1 MKSRKL
7 RLSIFLFAISLFAIL
22 FIPHSVEASTPL
34 NPNWYIGINEYRSNT
49 TPENMGYSIK
59 KPNNHLTI
67 DQGYKIWEI
76 VKYNSNNESDT
87 NYSTALTLYCVKAG
101 VGFRELS
108 TDTSTGTS
116 KPAIKRATYTTS
128 YNLVKD
134 KAELLSLKD
143 RNSTLYSLVSTDNY
157 YGILALA
164 DLMYIPEESTAQE
177 KTDLINAALKAN
189 NVNAANYNTALTD
202 EDVDAVQQAAL
213 WYFTNYDGGDSYTNV
228 FNQLGKKTWLFYKTT
243 SMSEYTSLQDYNPIV
258 DGNKSEA
265 GLDRDEQ
272 ACYLYDYLINT
283 AKANISKYKDGTITS
298 KSKITLYTDP
308 NVEDHQPII
317 SIEKEKPFDLALR
330 KYITKVTTKG
340 GTTTDLSNST
350 STTRVPS
357 INTSTIDTE
366 FTATYKH
373 RKDPVTV
380 KTGDVVTYN
389 ISVYN
394 EGSKAGRA
402 TKIVDQLPTGLV
414 FTSLSDSAKNIYDAT
429 WDATTNSV
437 TFTRKSSNTDNLAAY
452 TNGNLKSETI
462 EFTCTVTKKASNTNK
477 EILTNVAWISEEY
490 NSVDNLTITKT
501 VGDDRD
507 SEPDTKPS
515 VNKDNMSDYKGNTSN
530 KNELGDSNYFY
541 KGEQDDDDFEKLVL
555 QPNEFDLKLI
565 KRISEVNNVKVPERI
580 KSVDTSKLNTVGSDG
595 KLITTATYKMDK
607 NPVAVKKGDIIK
619 YGIRV
624 YNEGAT
630 DGYASEISED
640 VPEGLEFVWSE
651 KLEDE
656 LDKDTTLSQT
666 EKDAILYNQLIWTPK
681 TINKDTNKIEVV
693 TTNYLAK
700 GEGAEKA
707 GTGTNLIKAFDSA
720 TQTLDY
726 KDVYVYMKVV
736 SDNIGGTTIRNEAAI
751 TKDSDS
757 DGNDI
762 TDRDSTPEDW
772 KKEDDNK
779 YYDDDKK
786 WPSYKEDD
794 EDYDNVILQ
803 NFDLALRK
811 FIIAVSPDVEI
822 SNSEYLKDSNGNY
835 TRAPQ
840 VDTSKLN
847 TIGTDGKLVTTATY
861 NHPKTP
867 VEVSSS
873 DIVVYMLRVYN
884 EGEIDGYATE
894 IKDHLPPTLEFV
906 NSEFNTKYN
915 WKVSEDGRTVS
926 TDYLKDSKVEKYR
939 KDANG
944 KIVLNYVEIP
954 IMCKVK
960 NTVNADEIITN
971 IADITKFTDGDKNTI
986 KDRDSEE
993 DNVNLP
999 EDSKLPSY
1007 KDDEK
1012 GNYVPGQQDD
1022 DDFEKVKVKPF
1033 DLALRK
1039 FIIAVSSDTEI
1050 SDNEYLKDS
1059 KGNYTRAPQV
1069 DTSKLNTTG
1078 TDGKLITTAT
1088 YNHPKTPVEVNK
1100 NDVVVYMLR
1109 VYNEGEVDGYATEI
1123 KDHLPS
1129 TLEFVDGEFNTKYNW
1144 KVSEDGRTVST
1155 DYLKDSKVEKYKKD
1169 ANGKI
1174 VLNYVEVPIMCK
1186 LKDTA
1191 KVNEVITNIADIT
1204 KFTDG
1209 NKNTIKDRD
1218 SEEDN
1223 VNLPEDNQLPSYKD
1237 DETGD
1242 YVPGQQDDDDFE
1254 KVVIKPFDLA
1264 LRKFITKVNN
1274 TDVNTRIP
1282 QVKYDAENNKITYEH
1297 TKDPV
1302 DVVTSDI
1309 VTYTIRVFNEGM
1321 KDGYAAEV
1329 SDDMPAGLEFL
1340 PDNETNKDYRWVMYD
1355 KDGNK
1360 TDDVSKAVKIRTDYL
1375 SKEQGEAKMKED
1387 SSLKENPYLLKAFD
1401 GSKEISDENPDY
1413 LDVKV
1418 AFKVVE
1424 PNTSDKIIVNSAQ
1437 ISKDTD
1443 KDGKDIDDIDS
1454 IPDEWND
1461 GEDDQDREYIKLNY
1475 FDLALRKWVT
1485 QAIVIENGKETVTQ
1499 TGHTPE
1505 QDPEPI
1511 VKVELNRKKLSKVTV
1526 KFRYSIRVTNEG
1538 DIAGYAKEVKDY
1550 VPAGLK
1556 FVAADNPGWTDL
1568 GNNVITTNLL
1578 ADKLL
1583 QPGES
1588 ADVQVLLTWING
1600 QNNMGLKTNVA
1611 EISKDYNDR
1620 GVPDRDSTPDN
1631 KKDGEDD
1638 IDDAPVML
1646 SVSTGK
1652 VKTYFALGFT
1662 VLVMLAGG
1670 IVLIKKFV
1678 L

>member
-1 MKSRKL
+1 MKSKKL
-7 RLSIFLFAISLFAIL
+7 KLSILLFAISIFAIL
-22 FIPHSVEASTPL
+22 FMPHSVEASTKL

-49 TPENMGYSIK
+49 TPANMGYSIK

-87 NYSTALTLYCVKAG
+87 NYSTDLTLYCVKAG

-108 TDTSTGTS
+108 TDQTTGSS
-116 KPAIKRATYTTS
+116 KPAIKRATYTTA
-128 YNLVKD
+128 YNLLRD

-143 RNSTLYSLVSTDNY
+143 TNKTLYSLVSTDNY

-164 DLMYIPEESTAQE
+164 DLMYIPEKSTAQE
-177 KTDLINAALKAN
+177 KTELINAALKAN
-189 NVNAANYNTALTD
+189 NINPANYNTSLTD

-243 SMSEYTSLQDYNPIV
+243 TMSEYTSLQDYNPIV
-258 DGNKSEA
+258 DGNQTEA

-272 ACYLYDYLINT
+272 ATYLYDYLVNT
-283 AKANISKYKDGTITS
+283 AKANIAKYKDGTITP
-298 KSKITLYTDP
+298 KSKVTLYTDTT
-308 NVEDHQPII
+308 VEDHQPVI
-317 SIEKEKPFDLALR
+317 SIEKETPFDMALR
-330 KYITKVTTKG
+330 KYITKVTTKEG
-340 GTTTDLSNST
+340 KTTDLSSST
-350 STTRVPS
+350 STTRNPS
-357 INTSTIDTE
+357 IDTATIDTE
-366 FTATYKH
+366 YTATYKH

-380 KTGDVVTYN
+380 KTGDIVTYN

-394 EGSKAGRA
+394 EGTKAGRV
-402 TKIVDQLPTGLV
+402 TKIVDQLPTGLK
-414 FTSLSDSAKNIYDAT
+414 FSSLSESAKNIYDAT
-429 WDATTNSV
+429 WDATTNKV
-437 TFTRKSSNTDNLAAY
+437 TFVRKSTNTENLAAY

-462 EFTCTVTKKASNTNK
+462 EFTCEVTKKASTTDK
-477 EILTNVAWISEEY
+477 EVLTNVAWIAEEY
-490 NSVDNLTITKT
+490 NAVDNLTITKT
-501 VGDDRD
+501 KGDDRD
-507 SEPDTKPS
+507 SEPETKPN
-515 VNKDNMSDYKGNTSN
+515 VNKDNMSNYKGNTSN

-555 QPNEFDLKLI
+555 LPNEFDLKLI
-565 KRISEVNNVKVPERI
+565 KRITEVNDVKVPERI
-580 KSVDTSKLNTVGSDG
+580 QSVDTSKLNTVGADG
-595 KLITTATYKMDK
+595 KKITTATYKMDK
-607 NPVAVKKGDIIK
+607 NPVSVKKGDIVK
-619 YGIRV
+619 YEIRV
-624 YNEGAT
+624 YNEGAM

-640 VPEGLEFVWSE
+640 VPEGLEFIWSE

-656 LDKDTTLSQT
+656 LNKDTTLTKS

-681 TINKDTNKIEVV
+681 TINKDTKKIEVI

-700 GEGAEKA
+700 GEGVEKS
-707 GTGTNLIKAFDSA
+707 GTGTNLIKAFDSEK
-720 TQTLDY
+720 QTLNY
-726 KDVYVYMKVV
+726 KEVYVYMKVI
-736 SDNIGGTTIRNEAAI
+736 SDNVGGSIIRNEAAI

-757 DGNDI
+757 DGNDV
-762 TDRDSTPEDW
+762 TDRDSTPEEW
-772 KKEDDNK
+772 KKENDDK
-779 YYDDDKK
+779 YYDDNKK

-794 EDYDNVILQ
+794 EDYDNIILQ
-803 NFDLALRK
+803 SFDLALRK
-811 FIIAVSPDVEI
+811 FIIAVSPDAEI
-822 SNSEYLKDSNGNY
+822 SE
-835 TRAPQ
+835 
-840 VDTSKLN
+840 
-847 TIGTDGKLVTTATY
+847 
-861 NHPKTP
+861 
-867 VEVSSS
+867 
-873 DIVVYMLRVYN
+873 
-884 EGEIDGYATE
+884 
-894 IKDHLPPTLEFV
+894 
-906 NSEFNTKYN
+906 
-915 WKVSEDGRTVS
+915 
-926 TDYLKDSKVEKYR
+926 
-939 KDANG
+939 
-944 KIVLNYVEIP
+944 
-954 IMCKVK
+954 
-960 NTVNADEIITN
+960 
-971 IADITKFTDGDKNTI
+971 
-986 KDRDSEE
+986 
-993 DNVNLP
+993 
-999 EDSKLPSY
+999 
-1007 KDDEK
+1007 
-1012 GNYVPGQQDD
+1012 
-1022 DDFEKVKVKPF
+1022 
-1033 DLALRK
+1033 
-1039 FIIAVSSDTEI
+1039 
-1050 SDNEYLKDS
+1050 NEYLKD
-1059 KGNYTRAPQV
+1059 KNGNYTRAPQV

-1078 TDGKLITTAT
+1078 TDGKIITTAT
-1088 YNHPKTPVEVNK
+1088 YNHPKDPVEVNK
-1100 NDVVVYMLR
+1100 DDIVVYMLR
-1109 VYNEGEVDGYATEI
+1109 VYNEGDIDGYATEI
-1123 KDHLPS
+1123 KDHLPP
-1129 TLEFVDGEFNTKYNW
+1129 TLEFVEGEFNDKYNW
-1144 KVSEDGRTVST
+1144 KVSKDGRTVTT
-1155 DYLKDSKVEKYKKD
+1155 DYLKESKIEKAKKD
-1169 ANGKI
+1169 TNGKI
-1174 VLNYVEVPIMCK
+1174 VLSYVEVPIMCK

-1209 NKNTIKDRD
+1209 DKNTIRDRD

-1223 VNLPEDNQLPSYKD
+1223 VKLPEDNQLPSYKD
-1237 DETGD
+1237 EETGD

-1254 KVVIKPFDLA
+1254 KVIIKPFDLA

-1274 TDVNTRIP
+1274 TEVNTRIP
-1282 QVKYDAENNKITYEH
+1282 QVKYDSENNKITYEH

-1302 DVVTSDI
+1302 DVVTNDI

-1321 KDGYAAEV
+1321 KDGYAAEI

-1340 PDNETNKDYRWVMYD
+1340 PDNETNKEYRWVMYD

-1360 TDDVSKAVKIRTDYL
+1360 TEDVSKAVKIRTDYL

-1387 SSLKENPYLLKAFD
+1387 TSLTENPYLLKAFD
-1401 GSKEISDENPDY
+1401 GSKEISEENPDNA
-1413 LDVKV
+1413 DVKV

-1443 KDGKDIDDIDS
+1443 KNGKDIDDIDS
-1454 IPDEWND
+1454 TPDKWNE

-1511 VKVELNRKKLSKVTV
+1511 VKVDLNRKKLNKVTV
-1526 KFRYSIRVTNEG
+1526 KFRYSIRITNEG
-1538 DIAGYAKEVKDY
+1538 DIAGYAKEIKDY
-1550 VPAGLK
+1550 IPAGLK

-1568 GNNVITTNLL
+1568 GNNIITTNLL

-1600 QNNMGLKTNVA
+1600 QNNMGLKTNIA

-1646 SVSTGK
+1646 SIATGK

-1662 VLVMLAGG
+1662 VLIMLAGG

>member
-7 RLSIFLFAISLFAIL
+7 RLTILLFAISLFAIL

-189 NVNAANYNTALTD
+189 NVNPLNYNTALTD

-258 DGNKSEA
+258 NGNKSEA

-340 GTTTDLSNST
+340 GATTDLSNST

-515 VNKDNMSDYKGNTSN
+515 VNKDNMSNYKGNTSN

-762 TDRDSTPEDW
+762 IDRDSTPEDW
-772 KKEDDNK
+772 KKEDDDK

-822 SNSEYLKDSNGNY
+822 SDS
-835 TRAPQ
+835 
-840 VDTSKLN
+840 
-847 TIGTDGKLVTTATY
+847 
-861 NHPKTP
+861 
-867 VEVSSS
+867 
-873 DIVVYMLRVYN
+873 
-884 EGEIDGYATE
+884 
-894 IKDHLPPTLEFV
+894 
-906 NSEFNTKYN
+906 
-915 WKVSEDGRTVS
+915 
-926 TDYLKDSKVEKYR
+926 
-939 KDANG
+939 
-944 KIVLNYVEIP
+944 
-954 IMCKVK
+954 
-960 NTVNADEIITN
+960 
-971 IADITKFTDGDKNTI
+971 
-986 KDRDSEE
+986 
-993 DNVNLP
+993 
-999 EDSKLPSY
+999 
-1007 KDDEK
+1007 
-1012 GNYVPGQQDD
+1012 
-1022 DDFEKVKVKPF
+1022 
-1033 DLALRK
+1033 
-1039 FIIAVSSDTEI
+1039 
-1050 SDNEYLKDS
+1050 EYLKDS
-1059 KGNYTRAPQV
+1059 KGNYTRVPQV

-1123 KDHLPS
+1123 KDHLPP

-1223 VNLPEDNQLPSYKD
+1223 VNLPEDSQLPSYKD

-1274 TDVNTRIP
+1274 TGVTTRIP

-1302 DVVTSDI
+1302 DVVTSDV

-1321 KDGYAAEV
+1321 KDGYAEEV

-1340 PDNETNKDYRWVMYD
+1340 PDNETNKEYRWVMYD
-1355 KDGNK
+1355 KDGNT

-1511 VKVELNRKKLSKVTV
+1511 VKVELNRKKLNKVTV

-1550 VPAGLK
+1550 VPSGLK

-1631 KKDGEDD
+1631 KKEGEDD

>member
-1 MKSRKL
+1 MKSKNL
-7 RLSIFLFAISLFAIL
+7 KLSIVLFAISLFAI
-22 FIPHSVEASTPL
+22 FCIPNFSKASTQL

-49 TPENMGYSIK
+49 TPANMGYSIK

-87 NYSTALTLYCVKAG
+87 NYSTNLTLYCVKAG

-108 TDTSTGTS
+108 TDTTTGES

-128 YNLVKD
+128 YNLIKD
-134 KAELLSLKD
+134 KAELEGLKD
-143 RNSTLYSLVSTDNY
+143 RNKTLYSLVSTDNY
-157 YGILALA
+157 YGIIALA
-164 DLMYIPEESTAQE
+164 DLMYIPESSSAQE
-177 KTDLINAALKAN
+177 KTELVNAALKAN
-189 NVNAANYNTALTD
+189 NIDPQNYNTSLTD
-202 EDVDAVQQAAL
+202 EDIDAVQQAAL
-213 WYFTNYDGGDSYTNV
+213 WYFTNYDGGESYTNV
-228 FNQLGKKTWLFYKTT
+228 FNQLGKKTWLYYKTT
-243 SMSEYTSLQDYNPIV
+243 TMSDYTTLQDYNPIV
-258 DGNKSEA
+258 DGNQTEA
-265 GLDRDEQ
+265 GMDRDAQ
-272 ACYLYDYLINT
+272 ATYLYDYLINT
-283 AKANISKYKDGTITS
+283 AKANISKYKNGTLTS

-317 SIEKEKPFDLALR
+317 SIEKEKPFDMALR
-330 KYITKVTTKG
+330 KYITKVTSKAG
-340 GTTTDLSNST
+340 VTTDLSNST
-350 STTRVPS
+350 STTRTPS
-357 INTSTIDTE
+357 INTATIDTE

-394 EGSKAGRA
+394 EGSKAGRV

-414 FTSLSDSAKNIYDAT
+414 FASLSDSAKNIYDAT
-429 WDATTNSV
+429 WDASTNSV
-437 TFTRKSSNTDNLAAY
+437 TFTRKVSNTDNLAAY
-452 TNGNLKSETI
+452 TNGSLKSETI
-462 EFTCTVTKKASNTNK
+462 EFTCQVTQKASTTSK
-477 EILTNVAWISEEY
+477 QILTNVAWIAEEY
-490 NSVDNLTITKT
+490 NAEDNLKITKT

-507 SEPDTKPS
+507 SEPDTKPN

-530 KNELGDSNYFY
+530 KGELGDSNYFY

-555 QPNEFDLKLI
+555 LPNEFDLKLI

-580 KSVDTSKLNTVGSDG
+580 KSVDTSKLNTVGTDG

-619 YGIRV
+619 YAIRV

-656 LDKDTTLSQT
+656 LNKDTTLSQS

-681 TINKDTNKIEVV
+681 TVNKDTNKIEVV

-700 GEGAEKA
+700 GEGVEKS

-720 TQTLDY
+720 KQTLDY
-726 KDVYVYMKVV
+726 KEVYVYMKVV

-751 TKDSDS
+751 TKDSDL
-757 DGNDI
+757 DGNDV

-772 KKEDDNK
+772 KKENDNK
-779 YYDDDKK
+779 YYDDQKK
-786 WPSYKEDD
+786 WPIYKEDD
-794 EDYDNVILQ
+794 EDYDNIILQ

-811 FIIAVSPDVEI
+811 FIIAVSPDVQI
-822 SNSEYLKDSNGNY
+822 SDSEYLKDKNGNY

-847 TIGTDGKLVTTATY
+847 TLGTDGKLITTATY
-861 NHPKTP
+861 NHPKNP
-867 VEVSSS
+867 LEVSSN

-906 NSEFNTKYN
+906 NSDFNTKYN
-915 WKVSEDGRTVS
+915 WKVSEDGRTV
-926 TDYLKDSKVEKYR
+926 T
-939 KDANG
+939 
-944 KIVLNYVEIP
+944 
-954 IMCKVK
+954 
-960 NTVNADEIITN
+960 
-971 IADITKFTDGDKNTI
+971 
-986 KDRDSEE
+986 
-993 DNVNLP
+993 
-999 EDSKLPSY
+999 
-1007 KDDEK
+1007 
-1012 GNYVPGQQDD
+1012 
-1022 DDFEKVKVKPF
+1022 
-1033 DLALRK
+1033 
-1039 FIIAVSSDTEI
+1039 
-1050 SDNEYLKDS
+1050 
-1059 KGNYTRAPQV
+1059 
-1069 DTSKLNTTG
+1069 
-1078 TDGKLITTAT
+1078 
-1088 YNHPKTPVEVNK
+1088 
-1100 NDVVVYMLR
+1100 
-1109 VYNEGEVDGYATEI
+1109 
-1123 KDHLPS
+1123 
-1129 TLEFVDGEFNTKYNW
+1129 
-1144 KVSEDGRTVST
+1144 T

-1169 ANGKI
+1169 TSGKI

-1191 KVNEVITNIADIT
+1191 KVNQAITNIADIT

-1223 VNLPEDNQLPSYKD
+1223 VKLPEDDQLPSYKD
-1237 DETGD
+1237 DEKGD
-1242 YVPGQQDDDDFE
+1242 YIPGQQDDDDFE
-1254 KVVIKPFDLA
+1254 KVIIKPFDLA

-1340 PDNETNKDYRWVMYD
+1340 PDNEINKEYRWIMYD
-1355 KDGNK
+1355 KDGNETK
-1360 TDDVSKAVKIRTDYL
+1360 DVSNAVKIRTDYL
-1375 SKEQGEAKMKED
+1375 YKEQGEAKMKED
-1387 SSLKENPYLLKAFD
+1387 SSLNENPYLLKAFD

-1454 IPDEWND
+1454 IPDQWNE

-1511 VKVELNRKKLSKVTV
+1511 VKVDLNRKKLNKVTV
-1526 KFRYSIRVTNEG
+1526 KFRYSIRITNQG
-1538 DIAGYAKEVKDY
+1538 DIAGYAKEIKDY
-1550 VPAGLK
+1550 VPEGLK
-1556 FVAADNPGWTDL
+1556 FVAEDNPGWTDL
-1568 GNNVITTNLL
+1568 GNNIITTNLL

-1588 ADVQVLLTWING
+1588 ADVQVLLTWINR
-1600 QNNMGLKTNVA
+1600 QDNMGLKTNVA

-1620 GVPDRDSTPDN
+1620 GVPDIDSTPDN
-1631 KKDGEDD
+1631 KKPGEDD

-1646 SVSTGK
+1646 SISTGK
-1652 VKTYFALGFT
+1652 IKTYVALGIT
-1662 VLVMLAGG
+1662 VLVMLSSG

>member
-7 RLSIFLFAISLFAIL
+7 RLTILLFAISLFAIL

-177 KTDLINAALKAN
+177 KTDLINAALRAN
-189 NVNAANYNTALTD
+189 NVNVANYNTALTD

-258 DGNKSEA
+258 NGNKSEA

-340 GTTTDLSNST
+340 GATTDLSNST

-751 TKDSDS
+751 TKDSDP

-762 TDRDSTPEDW
+762 IDRDSTPEDW
-772 KKEDDNK
+772 KKEDDDK

-822 SNSEYLKDSNGNY
+822 SDSEYLKDSNGNY

-847 TIGTDGKLVTTATY
+847 TVGK
-861 NHPKTP
+861 
-867 VEVSSS
+867 
-873 DIVVYMLRVYN
+873 
-884 EGEIDGYATE
+884 
-894 IKDHLPPTLEFV
+894 
-906 NSEFNTKYN
+906 
-915 WKVSEDGRTVS
+915 
-926 TDYLKDSKVEKYR
+926 
-939 KDANG
+939 
-944 KIVLNYVEIP
+944 
-954 IMCKVK
+954 
-960 NTVNADEIITN
+960 
-971 IADITKFTDGDKNTI
+971 
-986 KDRDSEE
+986 
-993 DNVNLP
+993 
-999 EDSKLPSY
+999 
-1007 KDDEK
+1007 
-1012 GNYVPGQQDD
+1012 
-1022 DDFEKVKVKPF
+1022 
-1033 DLALRK
+1033 
-1039 FIIAVSSDTEI
+1039 
-1050 SDNEYLKDS
+1050 
-1059 KGNYTRAPQV
+1059 
-1069 DTSKLNTTG
+1069 
-1078 TDGKLITTAT
+1078 DGKLITTAT

-1123 KDHLPS
+1123 KDHLPP
-1129 TLEFVDGEFNTKYNW
+1129 TLEFVNSEFNTKYNW

-1223 VNLPEDNQLPSYKD
+1223 VNLPEDSQLPSYKD

-1274 TDVNTRIP
+1274 TGVTTRIP

-1302 DVVTSDI
+1302 DVVTSDV

-1340 PDNETNKDYRWVMYD
+1340 PDNETNKEYRWVMYD
-1355 KDGNK
+1355 KDGNT

-1511 VKVELNRKKLSKVTV
+1511 VKVELNRKKLNKVTV

-1631 KKDGEDD
+1631 KKEGEDD

>member
-1 MKSRKL
+1 MKSKKL
-7 RLSIFLFAISLFAIL
+7 KLSILLFAISIFAIL
-22 FIPHSVEASTPL
+22 FMPHSVEASTKL

-49 TPENMGYSIK
+49 TPANMGYSIK

-87 NYSTALTLYCVKAG
+87 NYSTDLTLYCVKAG

-108 TDTSTGTS
+108 TDQTTGNS
-116 KPAIKRATYTTS
+116 KPAIKRATYTTA
-128 YNLVKD
+128 YNLLRD

-143 RNSTLYSLVSTDNY
+143 TNKTLYSLVSTDNY

-164 DLMYIPEESTAQE
+164 DLMYIPEKSTAQE
-177 KTDLINAALKAN
+177 KTELINAALKAN
-189 NVNAANYNTALTD
+189 NINPANYNTGLTD

-243 SMSEYTSLQDYNPIV
+243 TMSEYTSLQDYNPIV
-258 DGNKSEA
+258 DGNQTEA

-272 ACYLYDYLINT
+272 ATYLYDYLVNT
-283 AKANISKYKDGTITS
+283 AKANIAKYKDGTITP
-298 KSKITLYTDP
+298 KSKVTLYTDP
-308 NVEDHQPII
+308 TVEDHQPVI
-317 SIEKEKPFDLALR
+317 SIEKETPFDMALR
-330 KYITKVTTKG
+330 KYITKVTTKEG
-340 GTTTDLSNST
+340 KTTDLSSST
-350 STTRVPS
+350 STTRNPS
-357 INTSTIDTE
+357 IDTATIDTE
-366 FTATYKH
+366 YTATYKH

-380 KTGDVVTYN
+380 KTGDIVTYN
-389 ISVYN
+389 ITVYN
-394 EGSKAGRA
+394 EGTKAGRV
-402 TKIVDQLPTGLV
+402 TKILDQLPTGLK
-414 FTSLSDSAKNIYDAT
+414 FSSLSESAKNIYDAT
-429 WDATTNSV
+429 WDATTNTV
-437 TFTRKSSNTDNLAAY
+437 TFVRKSTNTENLAAY

-462 EFTCTVTKKASNTNK
+462 EFTCEVTKKASTTDK
-477 EILTNVAWISEEY
+477 EVLTNVAWIAEEY
-490 NSVDNLTITKT
+490 NAVDNLTITKT
-501 VGDDRD
+501 KGDDRD
-507 SEPDTKPS
+507 SEPETKPN
-515 VNKDNMSDYKGNTSN
+515 VNKDNISNYKGNTSN

-555 QPNEFDLKLI
+555 LPNEFDLKLI
-565 KRISEVNNVKVPERI
+565 KRITEVNDVKVPERI
-580 KSVDTSKLNTVGSDG
+580 QSVDTSKLNTVGADG
-595 KLITTATYKMDK
+595 KKITTATYKMDK
-607 NPVAVKKGDIIK
+607 NPVSVKKGDIVK

-624 YNEGAT
+624 YNEGAM

-640 VPEGLEFVWSE
+640 VPEGLEFIWSE

-656 LDKDTTLSQT
+656 LNKDTTLTKS

-681 TINKDTNKIEVV
+681 TINKDTKKIEVI

-700 GEGAEKA
+700 GEGVEKS
-707 GTGTNLIKAFDSA
+707 GTGTNLIKAFDSEK
-720 TQTLDY
+720 QTLNY
-726 KDVYVYMKVV
+726 KEVYVYMKVI
-736 SDNIGGTTIRNEAAI
+736 SDNVGGSIIRNEAAI

-757 DGNDI
+757 DGNDV
-762 TDRDSTPEDW
+762 TDRDSTPEEW
-772 KKEDDNK
+772 KKENDDK
-779 YYDDDKK
+779 YYDDNKK

-794 EDYDNVILQ
+794 EDYDNIILQ
-803 NFDLALRK
+803 SFDLALRK
-811 FIIAVSPDVEI
+811 FIIAVSPDAEI
-822 SNSEYLKDSNGNY
+822 SE
-835 TRAPQ
+835 
-840 VDTSKLN
+840 
-847 TIGTDGKLVTTATY
+847 
-861 NHPKTP
+861 
-867 VEVSSS
+867 
-873 DIVVYMLRVYN
+873 
-884 EGEIDGYATE
+884 
-894 IKDHLPPTLEFV
+894 
-906 NSEFNTKYN
+906 
-915 WKVSEDGRTVS
+915 
-926 TDYLKDSKVEKYR
+926 
-939 KDANG
+939 
-944 KIVLNYVEIP
+944 
-954 IMCKVK
+954 
-960 NTVNADEIITN
+960 
-971 IADITKFTDGDKNTI
+971 
-986 KDRDSEE
+986 
-993 DNVNLP
+993 
-999 EDSKLPSY
+999 
-1007 KDDEK
+1007 
-1012 GNYVPGQQDD
+1012 
-1022 DDFEKVKVKPF
+1022 
-1033 DLALRK
+1033 
-1039 FIIAVSSDTEI
+1039 
-1050 SDNEYLKDS
+1050 NEYLKD
-1059 KGNYTRAPQV
+1059 KNGNYTRAPQV

-1078 TDGKLITTAT
+1078 TDGKIITTAT
-1088 YNHPKTPVEVNK
+1088 YNHPKDPVEVNK
-1100 NDVVVYMLR
+1100 DDIVVYMLR
-1109 VYNEGEVDGYATEI
+1109 VYNEGDIDGYATEI
-1123 KDHLPS
+1123 KDHLPP
-1129 TLEFVDGEFNTKYNW
+1129 TLEFVEGEFNDKYNW
-1144 KVSEDGRTVST
+1144 KVSKDGRTVTT
-1155 DYLKDSKVEKYKKD
+1155 DYLKESKIEKAKKD
-1169 ANGKI
+1169 TNGKI
-1174 VLNYVEVPIMCK
+1174 VLSYVEVPIMCK

-1209 NKNTIKDRD
+1209 DKNTIRDRD

-1223 VNLPEDNQLPSYKD
+1223 VKLPEDNQLPSYKD
-1237 DETGD
+1237 EETGD

-1254 KVVIKPFDLA
+1254 KVIIKPFDLA

-1274 TDVNTRIP
+1274 TEVNTRIP
-1282 QVKYDAENNKITYEH
+1282 QVKYDSENNKITYEH

-1302 DVVTSDI
+1302 DVVTNDI

-1321 KDGYAAEV
+1321 KDGYAAEI

-1340 PDNETNKDYRWVMYD
+1340 PDNETNKEYRWVMYD

-1360 TDDVSKAVKIRTDYL
+1360 TEDVSKAVKIRTDYL

-1387 SSLKENPYLLKAFD
+1387 TSLTENPYLLKAFD
-1401 GSKEISDENPDY
+1401 GSKEISEENPDNA
-1413 LDVKV
+1413 DVKV

-1443 KDGKDIDDIDS
+1443 KNGKDIDDIDS
-1454 IPDEWND
+1454 TPDKWNE

-1511 VKVELNRKKLSKVTV
+1511 VKVDLNRKKLNKVTV
-1526 KFRYSIRVTNEG
+1526 KFRYSIRITNEG
-1538 DIAGYAKEVKDY
+1538 DIAGYAKEIKDY
-1550 VPAGLK
+1550 IPAGLK
-1556 FVAADNPGWTDL
+1556 FVATDNPGWTDL
-1568 GNNVITTNLL
+1568 GNNIITTNLL

-1600 QNNMGLKTNVA
+1600 QNNMGLKTNIA

-1646 SVSTGK
+1646 SIATGK

-1662 VLVMLAGG
+1662 VLIMLAGG

>member
-7 RLSIFLFAISLFAIL
+7 RLTILLFAISLFAIL

-189 NVNAANYNTALTD
+189 NVNPLNYNTALTD

-258 DGNKSEA
+258 NGNKSEA

-340 GTTTDLSNST
+340 GATTDLSNST

-462 EFTCTVTKKASNTNK
+462 EFTCTVTKKASDTNK

-515 VNKDNMSDYKGNTSN
+515 VNKDNMSNYKGNTSN

-580 KSVDTSKLNTVGSDG
+580 KSVNTSKLNTVGSDG

-607 NPVAVKKGDIIK
+607 NPVAVKIGDIIK
-619 YGIRV
+619 YGIRA

-751 TKDSDS
+751 TKDSDP

-762 TDRDSTPEDW
+762 IDRDSTPEDW
-772 KKEDDNK
+772 KKEDDDK

-822 SNSEYLKDSNGNY
+822 SDSEYLKDSNGNY

-847 TIGTDGKLVTTATY
+847 TVGK
-861 NHPKTP
+861 
-867 VEVSSS
+867 
-873 DIVVYMLRVYN
+873 
-884 EGEIDGYATE
+884 
-894 IKDHLPPTLEFV
+894 
-906 NSEFNTKYN
+906 
-915 WKVSEDGRTVS
+915 
-926 TDYLKDSKVEKYR
+926 
-939 KDANG
+939 
-944 KIVLNYVEIP
+944 
-954 IMCKVK
+954 
-960 NTVNADEIITN
+960 
-971 IADITKFTDGDKNTI
+971 
-986 KDRDSEE
+986 
-993 DNVNLP
+993 
-999 EDSKLPSY
+999 
-1007 KDDEK
+1007 
-1012 GNYVPGQQDD
+1012 
-1022 DDFEKVKVKPF
+1022 
-1033 DLALRK
+1033 
-1039 FIIAVSSDTEI
+1039 
-1050 SDNEYLKDS
+1050 
-1059 KGNYTRAPQV
+1059 
-1069 DTSKLNTTG
+1069 
-1078 TDGKLITTAT
+1078 DGKLITTAT

-1223 VNLPEDNQLPSYKD
+1223 VNLPEDSKLPSYKD

-1274 TDVNTRIP
+1274 TGVTTRIP

-1302 DVVTSDI
+1302 DVVTSDV

-1340 PDNETNKDYRWVMYD
+1340 PDNETNKEYRWVMYD
-1355 KDGNK
+1355 KDGNT

-1511 VKVELNRKKLSKVTV
+1511 VKVELNRKKLNKVTV

>member
-1 MKSRKL
+1 MKSKKL
-7 RLSIFLFAISLFAIL
+7 KLSILLFAISIFAIL
-22 FIPHSVEASTPL
+22 FMPHSVEASTKL

-49 TPENMGYSIK
+49 TPANMGYSIK

-87 NYSTALTLYCVKAG
+87 NYSTDLTLYCVKAG

-108 TDTSTGTS
+108 TDQTTGSS
-116 KPAIKRATYTTS
+116 KPAIKRATYTTA
-128 YNLVKD
+128 YNLLRD

-143 RNSTLYSLVSTDNY
+143 TNKTLYSLVSTDNY

-164 DLMYIPEESTAQE
+164 DLMYIPEKSTAQE
-177 KTDLINAALKAN
+177 KTELINAALKAN
-189 NVNAANYNTALTD
+189 NINPANYNTSLTD

-243 SMSEYTSLQDYNPIV
+243 TMSEYTSLQDYNPIV
-258 DGNKSEA
+258 DGNQTEA

-272 ACYLYDYLINT
+272 ATYLYDYLVNT
-283 AKANISKYKDGTITS
+283 AKANIAKYKDRTITP
-298 KSKITLYTDP
+298 KSKVTLYTDP
-308 NVEDHQPII
+308 TVEDHQPVI
-317 SIEKEKPFDLALR
+317 SIEKETPFDMALR
-330 KYITKVTTKG
+330 KYITKVTTKEG
-340 GTTTDLSNST
+340 KTTDLSSST
-350 STTRVPS
+350 STTRNPS
-357 INTSTIDTE
+357 IDTATIDTE
-366 FTATYKH
+366 YTATYKH

-380 KTGDVVTYN
+380 KTGDIVTYN

-394 EGSKAGRA
+394 EGTKAGRV
-402 TKIVDQLPTGLV
+402 TKIVDQLPTGLK
-414 FTSLSDSAKNIYDAT
+414 FSSLSESAKNIYDAT
-429 WDATTNSV
+429 WDATTNKV
-437 TFTRKSSNTDNLAAY
+437 TFVRKSTNTENLAAY

-462 EFTCTVTKKASNTNK
+462 EFTCEVTKKASTTDK
-477 EILTNVAWISEEY
+477 EVLTNVAWIAEEY
-490 NSVDNLTITKT
+490 NAVDNLTITKT
-501 VGDDRD
+501 KGDDRD
-507 SEPDTKPS
+507 SEPETKPN
-515 VNKDNMSDYKGNTSN
+515 VNKDNMSNYKGNTSN

-555 QPNEFDLKLI
+555 LPNEFDLKLI
-565 KRISEVNNVKVPERI
+565 KRITEVNDVKVPERI
-580 KSVDTSKLNTVGSDG
+580 QSVDTSKLNTVGADG
-595 KLITTATYKMDK
+595 KKITTATYKMDK
-607 NPVAVKKGDIIK
+607 NPVSVKKGDIVK

-624 YNEGAT
+624 YNEGAM

-640 VPEGLEFVWSE
+640 VPEGLEFIWSE

-656 LDKDTTLSQT
+656 LNKDTTLTKS

-681 TINKDTNKIEVV
+681 TINKDTKKIEVI

-700 GEGAEKA
+700 GEGVEKS
-707 GTGTNLIKAFDSA
+707 GTGTNLIKAFDSEK
-720 TQTLDY
+720 QTLNY
-726 KDVYVYMKVV
+726 KEVYVYMKVI
-736 SDNIGGTTIRNEAAI
+736 SDNVGGSIIRNEAAI

-757 DGNDI
+757 DGNDV
-762 TDRDSTPEDW
+762 TDRDSTPEEW
-772 KKEDDNK
+772 KKENDDK
-779 YYDDDKK
+779 YYDDNKK

-794 EDYDNVILQ
+794 EDYDNIILQ
-803 NFDLALRK
+803 SFDLALRK
-811 FIIAVSPDVEI
+811 FIIAVSPDAEI
-822 SNSEYLKDSNGNY
+822 SE
-835 TRAPQ
+835 
-840 VDTSKLN
+840 
-847 TIGTDGKLVTTATY
+847 
-861 NHPKTP
+861 
-867 VEVSSS
+867 
-873 DIVVYMLRVYN
+873 
-884 EGEIDGYATE
+884 
-894 IKDHLPPTLEFV
+894 
-906 NSEFNTKYN
+906 
-915 WKVSEDGRTVS
+915 
-926 TDYLKDSKVEKYR
+926 
-939 KDANG
+939 
-944 KIVLNYVEIP
+944 
-954 IMCKVK
+954 
-960 NTVNADEIITN
+960 
-971 IADITKFTDGDKNTI
+971 
-986 KDRDSEE
+986 
-993 DNVNLP
+993 
-999 EDSKLPSY
+999 
-1007 KDDEK
+1007 
-1012 GNYVPGQQDD
+1012 
-1022 DDFEKVKVKPF
+1022 
-1033 DLALRK
+1033 
-1039 FIIAVSSDTEI
+1039 
-1050 SDNEYLKDS
+1050 NEYLKD
-1059 KGNYTRAPQV
+1059 KNGNYTRAPQV

-1078 TDGKLITTAT
+1078 TDGKIITTAT
-1088 YNHPKTPVEVNK
+1088 YNHPKDPVEVNK
-1100 NDVVVYMLR
+1100 DDIVVYMLR
-1109 VYNEGEVDGYATEI
+1109 VYNEGDIDGYAIEI
-1123 KDHLPS
+1123 KDHLPP
-1129 TLEFVDGEFNTKYNW
+1129 TLEFVEGEFNDKYNW
-1144 KVSEDGRTVST
+1144 KVSKDGRTVTT
-1155 DYLKDSKVEKYKKD
+1155 DYLKESKIEKAKKD
-1169 ANGKI
+1169 TNGKI
-1174 VLNYVEVPIMCK
+1174 VLSYVEVPIMCK

-1209 NKNTIKDRD
+1209 DKNTIRDRD

-1223 VNLPEDNQLPSYKD
+1223 VKLPEDNQLPSYKD
-1237 DETGD
+1237 EETGD

-1254 KVVIKPFDLA
+1254 KVIIKPFDLA

-1274 TDVNTRIP
+1274 TEVNTRIP
-1282 QVKYDAENNKITYEH
+1282 QVKYDSENNKITYEH

-1302 DVVTSDI
+1302 DVVTNDI

-1321 KDGYAAEV
+1321 KDGYAAEI

-1340 PDNETNKDYRWVMYD
+1340 PDNETNKEYRWVMYD

-1360 TDDVSKAVKIRTDYL
+1360 TEDVSKAVKIRTDYL

-1387 SSLKENPYLLKAFD
+1387 TSLTENPYLLKAFD
-1401 GSKEISDENPDY
+1401 GSKEISEENPDNA
-1413 LDVKV
+1413 DVKV

-1443 KDGKDIDDIDS
+1443 KNGKDIDDIDS
-1454 IPDEWND
+1454 TPDKWNE

-1511 VKVELNRKKLSKVTV
+1511 VKVDLNRKKLNKVTV
-1526 KFRYSIRVTNEG
+1526 KFRYSIRITNEG
-1538 DIAGYAKEVKDY
+1538 DIAGYAKEIKDY
-1550 VPAGLK
+1550 IPAGLK
-1556 FVAADNPGWTDL
+1556 FVATDNPGWTDL
-1568 GNNVITTNLL
+1568 GNNIITTNLL

-1600 QNNMGLKTNVA
+1600 QNNMGLKTNIA

-1646 SVSTGK
+1646 SIATGK

-1662 VLVMLAGG
+1662 VLIMLAGG

>member
-1 MKSRKL
+1 MKSKKL
-7 RLSIFLFAISLFAIL
+7 KLSILLFAISIFAIL
-22 FIPHSVEASTPL
+22 FMPHSVEASTKL

-49 TPENMGYSIK
+49 TPANMGYSIK

-87 NYSTALTLYCVKAG
+87 NYSTDLTLYCVKAG

-108 TDTSTGTS
+108 TDQTTGNS
-116 KPAIKRATYTTS
+116 KPAIKRATYTTA
-128 YNLVKD
+128 YNLLRD

-143 RNSTLYSLVSTDNY
+143 TNKTLYSLVSTDNY

-164 DLMYIPEESTAQE
+164 DLMYIPEKSTAQE
-177 KTDLINAALKAN
+177 KTELINAALKAN
-189 NVNAANYNTALTD
+189 NINPANYNTSLTD

-243 SMSEYTSLQDYNPIV
+243 TMSEYTSLQDYNPIV
-258 DGNKSEA
+258 DGNQTEA

-272 ACYLYDYLINT
+272 ATYLYDYLVNT
-283 AKANISKYKDGTITS
+283 AKANIAKYKDGTITP
-298 KSKITLYTDP
+298 KSKVTLYTDP
-308 NVEDHQPII
+308 TVEDHQPVI
-317 SIEKEKPFDLALR
+317 SIEKETPFDMALR
-330 KYITKVTTKG
+330 KYITKVTTKEG
-340 GTTTDLSNST
+340 KTTDLSSST
-350 STTRVPS
+350 STTRNPS
-357 INTSTIDTE
+357 IDTATIDTE
-366 FTATYKH
+366 YTATYKH

-380 KTGDVVTYN
+380 KTGDIVTYN
-389 ISVYN
+389 ITVYN
-394 EGSKAGRA
+394 EGTKAGRV
-402 TKIVDQLPTGLV
+402 TKILDQLPTGLK
-414 FTSLSDSAKNIYDAT
+414 FSSLSESAKNIYDAT
-429 WDATTNSV
+429 WDATTNTV
-437 TFTRKSSNTDNLAAY
+437 TFVRKSTNTENLAAY

-462 EFTCTVTKKASNTNK
+462 EFTCEVTKKASTTDK
-477 EILTNVAWISEEY
+477 EVLTNVAWIAEEY
-490 NSVDNLTITKT
+490 NAVDNLTITKT
-501 VGDDRD
+501 KGDDRD
-507 SEPDTKPS
+507 SEPETKPN
-515 VNKDNMSDYKGNTSN
+515 VKKDNISNYKGNTSN

-555 QPNEFDLKLI
+555 LPNEFDLKLI
-565 KRISEVNNVKVPERI
+565 KRITEVNDVKVPERI
-580 KSVDTSKLNTVGSDG
+580 QSVDTSKLNTVGADG
-595 KLITTATYKMDK
+595 KKITTATYKMDK
-607 NPVAVKKGDIIK
+607 NPVSVKKGDIVK

-624 YNEGAT
+624 YNEGAM

-640 VPEGLEFVWSE
+640 VPEGLEFIWSE

-656 LDKDTTLSQT
+656 LNKDTTLTKS

-681 TINKDTNKIEVV
+681 TINKDTKKIEVI

-700 GEGAEKA
+700 GEGVEKS
-707 GTGTNLIKAFDSA
+707 GTGTNLIKAFDSEK
-720 TQTLDY
+720 QTLNY
-726 KDVYVYMKVV
+726 KEVYVYMKVI
-736 SDNIGGTTIRNEAAI
+736 SDNVGGSIIRNEAAI

-757 DGNDI
+757 DGNDV
-762 TDRDSTPEDW
+762 TDRDSTPEEW
-772 KKEDDNK
+772 KKENDDK
-779 YYDDDKK
+779 YYDDNKK

-794 EDYDNVILQ
+794 EDYDNIILQ
-803 NFDLALRK
+803 SFDLALRK
-811 FIIAVSPDVEI
+811 FIIAVSPDAEI
-822 SNSEYLKDSNGNY
+822 SE
-835 TRAPQ
+835 
-840 VDTSKLN
+840 
-847 TIGTDGKLVTTATY
+847 
-861 NHPKTP
+861 
-867 VEVSSS
+867 
-873 DIVVYMLRVYN
+873 
-884 EGEIDGYATE
+884 
-894 IKDHLPPTLEFV
+894 
-906 NSEFNTKYN
+906 
-915 WKVSEDGRTVS
+915 
-926 TDYLKDSKVEKYR
+926 
-939 KDANG
+939 
-944 KIVLNYVEIP
+944 
-954 IMCKVK
+954 
-960 NTVNADEIITN
+960 
-971 IADITKFTDGDKNTI
+971 
-986 KDRDSEE
+986 
-993 DNVNLP
+993 
-999 EDSKLPSY
+999 
-1007 KDDEK
+1007 
-1012 GNYVPGQQDD
+1012 
-1022 DDFEKVKVKPF
+1022 
-1033 DLALRK
+1033 
-1039 FIIAVSSDTEI
+1039 
-1050 SDNEYLKDS
+1050 NEYLKD
-1059 KGNYTRAPQV
+1059 KNGNYTRAPQV

-1078 TDGKLITTAT
+1078 TDGKIITTAT
-1088 YNHPKTPVEVNK
+1088 YNHPKDPVEVNK
-1100 NDVVVYMLR
+1100 DDIVVYMLR
-1109 VYNEGEVDGYATEI
+1109 VYNEGDIDGYATEI
-1123 KDHLPS
+1123 KDHLPP
-1129 TLEFVDGEFNTKYNW
+1129 TLEFVEGEFNDKYNW
-1144 KVSEDGRTVST
+1144 KVSKDGRTVTT
-1155 DYLKDSKVEKYKKD
+1155 DYLKESKIEKAKKD
-1169 ANGKI
+1169 TNGKI
-1174 VLNYVEVPIMCK
+1174 VLSYVEVPIMCK

-1209 NKNTIKDRD
+1209 DKNTIRDRD

-1223 VNLPEDNQLPSYKD
+1223 VKLPEDNQLPSYKD
-1237 DETGD
+1237 EETGD

-1254 KVVIKPFDLA
+1254 KVIIKPFDLA

-1274 TDVNTRIP
+1274 TEVNTRIP
-1282 QVKYDAENNKITYEH
+1282 QVKYDSENNKITYEH

-1302 DVVTSDI
+1302 DVVTNDI

-1321 KDGYAAEV
+1321 KDGYAAEI

-1340 PDNETNKDYRWVMYD
+1340 PDNETNKEYRWVMYD

-1360 TDDVSKAVKIRTDYL
+1360 TEDVSKAVKIRTDYL

-1387 SSLKENPYLLKAFD
+1387 TSLTENPYLLKAFD
-1401 GSKEISDENPDY
+1401 GSKEISEENPDNA
-1413 LDVKV
+1413 DVKV

-1443 KDGKDIDDIDS
+1443 KNGKDIDDIDS
-1454 IPDEWND
+1454 TPDKWNE

-1511 VKVELNRKKLSKVTV
+1511 VKVDLNRKKLNKVTV
-1526 KFRYSIRVTNEG
+1526 KFRYSIRITNEG
-1538 DIAGYAKEVKDY
+1538 DIAGYAKEIKDY
-1550 VPAGLK
+1550 IPAGLK
-1556 FVAADNPGWTDL
+1556 FVATDNPGWTDL
-1568 GNNVITTNLL
+1568 GNNIITTNLL

-1600 QNNMGLKTNVA
+1600 QNNMGLKTNIA

-1646 SVSTGK
+1646 SIATGK

-1662 VLVMLAGG
+1662 VLIMLAGG

>member
-1 MKSRKL
+1 MKSKKL
-7 RLSIFLFAISLFAIL
+7 KLSILLFAISIFAIL
-22 FIPHSVEASTPL
+22 FMPHSVEASTKL

-49 TPENMGYSIK
+49 TPANMGYSIK

-87 NYSTALTLYCVKAG
+87 NYSTDLTLYCVKAG

-108 TDTSTGTS
+108 TDQTTGSS
-116 KPAIKRATYTTS
+116 KPAIKRATYTTA
-128 YNLVKD
+128 YNLLRD

-143 RNSTLYSLVSTDNY
+143 TNKTLYSLVSTDNY

-164 DLMYIPEESTAQE
+164 DLMYIPEKSTAQE
-177 KTDLINAALKAN
+177 KTELINAALKAN
-189 NVNAANYNTALTD
+189 NINPANYNTSLTD

-243 SMSEYTSLQDYNPIV
+243 TMSEYTSLQDYNPIV
-258 DGNKSEA
+258 DGNQTEA

-272 ACYLYDYLINT
+272 ATYLYDYLVNT
-283 AKANISKYKDGTITS
+283 AKANIAKYKDRTITP
-298 KSKITLYTDP
+298 KSKVTLYTDP
-308 NVEDHQPII
+308 TVEDHQPVI
-317 SIEKEKPFDLALR
+317 SIEKETPFDMALR
-330 KYITKVTTKG
+330 KYITKVTTKEG
-340 GTTTDLSNST
+340 KTTDLSSST
-350 STTRVPS
+350 STTRNPS
-357 INTSTIDTE
+357 IDTATIDTE
-366 FTATYKH
+366 YTATYKH

-380 KTGDVVTYN
+380 KTGDIVTYN

-394 EGSKAGRA
+394 EGTKAGRV
-402 TKIVDQLPTGLV
+402 TKIVDQLPTGLK
-414 FTSLSDSAKNIYDAT
+414 FSSLSESAKNIYDAT
-429 WDATTNSV
+429 WDATTNKV
-437 TFTRKSSNTDNLAAY
+437 TFVRKSTNTENLAAY

-462 EFTCTVTKKASNTNK
+462 EFTCEVTKKASTTDK
-477 EILTNVAWISEEY
+477 EVLTNVAWIAEEY
-490 NSVDNLTITKT
+490 NAVDNLTITKT
-501 VGDDRD
+501 KGDDRD
-507 SEPDTKPS
+507 SEPETKPN
-515 VNKDNMSDYKGNTSN
+515 VNKDNMSNYKGNTSN

-555 QPNEFDLKLI
+555 LPNEFDLKLI
-565 KRISEVNNVKVPERI
+565 KRITEVNDVKVPERI
-580 KSVDTSKLNTVGSDG
+580 QSVDTSKLNTVGADG
-595 KLITTATYKMDK
+595 KIITTATYKMDK
-607 NPVAVKKGDIIK
+607 NPVSVKKGDIVK

-624 YNEGAT
+624 YNEGAM

-640 VPEGLEFVWSE
+640 VPEGLEFIWSE

-656 LDKDTTLSQT
+656 LNKDTTLTKS

-681 TINKDTNKIEVV
+681 TINKDTKKIEVI

-700 GEGAEKA
+700 GEGVEKS
-707 GTGTNLIKAFDSA
+707 GTGTNLIKAFDSEK
-720 TQTLDY
+720 QTLNY
-726 KDVYVYMKVV
+726 KEVYVYMKVI
-736 SDNIGGTTIRNEAAI
+736 SDNVGGSIIRNEAAI

-757 DGNDI
+757 DGNDV
-762 TDRDSTPEDW
+762 TDRDSTPEEW
-772 KKEDDNK
+772 KKENDDK
-779 YYDDDKK
+779 YYDDNKK

-794 EDYDNVILQ
+794 EDYDNIILQ
-803 NFDLALRK
+803 SFDLALRK
-811 FIIAVSPDVEI
+811 FIIAVSPDAEI
-822 SNSEYLKDSNGNY
+822 SE
-835 TRAPQ
+835 
-840 VDTSKLN
+840 
-847 TIGTDGKLVTTATY
+847 
-861 NHPKTP
+861 
-867 VEVSSS
+867 
-873 DIVVYMLRVYN
+873 
-884 EGEIDGYATE
+884 
-894 IKDHLPPTLEFV
+894 
-906 NSEFNTKYN
+906 
-915 WKVSEDGRTVS
+915 
-926 TDYLKDSKVEKYR
+926 
-939 KDANG
+939 
-944 KIVLNYVEIP
+944 
-954 IMCKVK
+954 
-960 NTVNADEIITN
+960 
-971 IADITKFTDGDKNTI
+971 
-986 KDRDSEE
+986 
-993 DNVNLP
+993 
-999 EDSKLPSY
+999 
-1007 KDDEK
+1007 
-1012 GNYVPGQQDD
+1012 
-1022 DDFEKVKVKPF
+1022 
-1033 DLALRK
+1033 
-1039 FIIAVSSDTEI
+1039 
-1050 SDNEYLKDS
+1050 NEYLKD
-1059 KGNYTRAPQV
+1059 KNGNYTRAPQV

-1078 TDGKLITTAT
+1078 TDGKIITTAT
-1088 YNHPKTPVEVNK
+1088 YNHPKDPVEVNK
-1100 NDVVVYMLR
+1100 DDIVVYMLR
-1109 VYNEGEVDGYATEI
+1109 VYNEGDIDGYATEI
-1123 KDHLPS
+1123 KDHLPP
-1129 TLEFVDGEFNTKYNW
+1129 TLEFVEGEFNDKYNW
-1144 KVSEDGRTVST
+1144 KVSKDGRTVTT
-1155 DYLKDSKVEKYKKD
+1155 DYLKESKIEKAKKD
-1169 ANGKI
+1169 TNGKI
-1174 VLNYVEVPIMCK
+1174 VLSYVEVPIMCK

-1209 NKNTIKDRD
+1209 DKNTIRDRD

-1223 VNLPEDNQLPSYKD
+1223 VKLPEDNQLPSYKD
-1237 DETGD
+1237 EETGD

-1254 KVVIKPFDLA
+1254 KVIIKPFDLA

-1274 TDVNTRIP
+1274 TEVNTRIP
-1282 QVKYDAENNKITYEH
+1282 QVKYDSENNKITYEH

-1302 DVVTSDI
+1302 DVVTNDI

-1321 KDGYAAEV
+1321 KDGYAAEI

-1340 PDNETNKDYRWVMYD
+1340 PDNETNKEYRWVMYD

-1360 TDDVSKAVKIRTDYL
+1360 TEDVSKAVKIRTDYL

-1387 SSLKENPYLLKAFD
+1387 TSLTENPYLLKAFD
-1401 GSKEISDENPDY
+1401 GSKEISEENPDNA
-1413 LDVKV
+1413 DVKV

-1443 KDGKDIDDIDS
+1443 KNGKDIDDIDS
-1454 IPDEWND
+1454 TPDKWNE

-1511 VKVELNRKKLSKVTV
+1511 VKVDLNRKKLNKVTV
-1526 KFRYSIRVTNEG
+1526 KFRYSIRITNEG
-1538 DIAGYAKEVKDY
+1538 DIAGYAKEIKDY
-1550 VPAGLK
+1550 IPAGLK
-1556 FVAADNPGWTDL
+1556 FVATDNPGWTDL
-1568 GNNVITTNLL
+1568 GNNIITTNLL

-1600 QNNMGLKTNVA
+1600 QNNMGLKTNIA

-1646 SVSTGK
+1646 SIATGK

-1662 VLVMLAGG
+1662 VLIMLAGG

>member
-7 RLSIFLFAISLFAIL
+7 RLTILLFAISLFAIL

-189 NVNAANYNTALTD
+189 NVNPLNYNTALTD

-258 DGNKSEA
+258 NGNKSEA

-340 GTTTDLSNST
+340 GATTDLSNST

-751 TKDSDS
+751 TKDSDP

-762 TDRDSTPEDW
+762 IDRDSTPEDW
-772 KKEDDNK
+772 KKEDDDK

-822 SNSEYLKDSNGNY
+822 SGSEYLKDSNGNY

-847 TIGTDGKLVTTATY
+847 TVGKDGKLITTATY

-906 NSEFNTKYN
+906 
-915 WKVSEDGRTVS
+915 
-926 TDYLKDSKVEKYR
+926 
-939 KDANG
+939 
-944 KIVLNYVEIP
+944 
-954 IMCKVK
+954 
-960 NTVNADEIITN
+960 
-971 IADITKFTDGDKNTI
+971 
-986 KDRDSEE
+986 
-993 DNVNLP
+993 
-999 EDSKLPSY
+999 
-1007 KDDEK
+1007 
-1012 GNYVPGQQDD
+1012 
-1022 DDFEKVKVKPF
+1022 
-1033 DLALRK
+1033 
-1039 FIIAVSSDTEI
+1039 
-1050 SDNEYLKDS
+1050 
-1059 KGNYTRAPQV
+1059 
-1069 DTSKLNTTG
+1069 
-1078 TDGKLITTAT
+1078 
-1088 YNHPKTPVEVNK
+1088 
-1100 NDVVVYMLR
+1100 
-1109 VYNEGEVDGYATEI
+1109 
-1123 KDHLPS
+1123 
-1129 TLEFVDGEFNTKYNW
+1129 DGEFNTKYNW

-1155 DYLKDSKVEKYKKD
+1155 DYLKDCKVEKYKKD

-1223 VNLPEDNQLPSYKD
+1223 VNLPEDSQLPSYKD

-1274 TDVNTRIP
+1274 TGVTTRIP

-1302 DVVTSDI
+1302 DVVTSDV

-1340 PDNETNKDYRWVMYD
+1340 PDNETNKEYRWVMYD
-1355 KDGNK
+1355 KDGNT

-1511 VKVELNRKKLSKVTV
+1511 VKVELNRKKLNKVTV

-1631 KKDGEDD
+1631 KKEGEDD

>member
-1 MKSRKL
+1 MKSKNL
-7 RLSIFLFAISLFAIL
+7 KLSIVLFAISLFAI
-22 FIPHSVEASTPL
+22 FCIPNFSKASTQL

-49 TPENMGYSIK
+49 TPANMGYSIK

-76 VKYNSNNESDT
+76 VKYNSNNESDK
-87 NYSTALTLYCVKAG
+87 NYSTNLTLYCVKAG

-108 TDTSTGTS
+108 TDTTTGES

-128 YNLVKD
+128 YNLIKD
-134 KAELLSLKD
+134 KAELEGLKD
-143 RNSTLYSLVSTDNY
+143 RNKTLYSLVSTDNY
-157 YGILALA
+157 YGIIALA
-164 DLMYIPEESTAQE
+164 DLMYIPENSSAQE
-177 KTDLINAALKAN
+177 KTELVNAALKAN
-189 NVNAANYNTALTD
+189 NIDPQNYNTSLTD
-202 EDVDAVQQAAL
+202 EDIDAVQQAAL

-228 FNQLGKKTWLFYKTT
+228 FNQLGKKTWLYYKTT
-243 SMSEYTSLQDYNPIV
+243 TMSDYTTLQDYNPIV
-258 DGNKSEA
+258 DGNQTEA
-265 GLDRDEQ
+265 GMDRDAQ
-272 ACYLYDYLINT
+272 ATYLYDYLINT
-283 AKANISKYKDGTITS
+283 AKANISKYKNGTLTS

-317 SIEKEKPFDLALR
+317 SIEKEKPFDMSLR
-330 KYITKVTTKG
+330 KYITKVTSKAG
-340 GTTTDLSNST
+340 VTTDLSNSKL
-350 STTRVPS
+350 TTRTPS
-357 INTSTIDTE
+357 INTATIDTE

-380 KTGDVVTYN
+380 KTGDIVTYN

-394 EGSKAGRA
+394 EGSKAGRV

-414 FTSLSDSAKNIYDAT
+414 FANLSDSAKNIYDAT
-429 WDATTNSV
+429 WDASTNSV
-437 TFTRKSSNTDNLAAY
+437 TFTRKASNTDNLAAY
-452 TNGNLKSETI
+452 TNGSLKSETI
-462 EFTCTVTKKASNTNK
+462 EFTCQVTQKASTTSK
-477 EILTNVAWISEEY
+477 QILTNVAWIAEEY
-490 NSVDNLTITKT
+490 NAEDNLKITKT

-507 SEPDTKPS
+507 SEPDTKPN

-530 KNELGDSNYFY
+530 KSELGDSNYFY

-555 QPNEFDLKLI
+555 LPNEFDLKLI

-580 KSVDTSKLNTVGSDG
+580 QSVDTSKLNTVGADG

-619 YGIRV
+619 YAIRV

-656 LDKDTTLSQT
+656 LNKDTTLSQS

-681 TINKDTNKIEVV
+681 TVNKDTNKIEVV

-700 GEGAEKA
+700 GEGVEKS

-720 TQTLDY
+720 KQTLDY
-726 KDVYVYMKVV
+726 KEVYVYMKVV

-751 TKDSDS
+751 TKDSDL
-757 DGNDI
+757 DGNDV

-772 KKEDDNK
+772 KKENDNK
-779 YYDDDKK
+779 YYDDQKK
-786 WPSYKEDD
+786 WPTYKEDD
-794 EDYDNVILQ
+794 EDYDNIILQ

-811 FIIAVSPDVEI
+811 FIIAVSPDVQI
-822 SNSEYLKDSNGNY
+822 SDSEYLKDKNGNY

-847 TIGTDGKLVTTATY
+847 TIGTDGKIITTATY
-861 NHPKTP
+861 NHPKNP
-867 VEVSSS
+867 LEVSSN

-906 NSEFNTKYN
+906 NSDFNTKYN
-915 WKVSEDGRTVS
+915 WKVSADGRTVT
-926 TDYLKDSKVEKYR
+926 TDYLKNSKVEK
-939 KDANG
+939 
-944 KIVLNYVEIP
+944 
-954 IMCKVK
+954 
-960 NTVNADEIITN
+960 
-971 IADITKFTDGDKNTI
+971 
-986 KDRDSEE
+986 S
-993 DNVNLP
+993 
-999 EDSKLPSY
+999 
-1007 KDDEK
+1007 
-1012 GNYVPGQQDD
+1012 
-1022 DDFEKVKVKPF
+1022 
-1033 DLALRK
+1033 
-1039 FIIAVSSDTEI
+1039 
-1050 SDNEYLKDS
+1050 
-1059 KGNYTRAPQV
+1059 
-1069 DTSKLNTTG
+1069 
-1078 TDGKLITTAT
+1078 
-1088 YNHPKTPVEVNK
+1088 
-1100 NDVVVYMLR
+1100 
-1109 VYNEGEVDGYATEI
+1109 
-1123 KDHLPS
+1123 
-1129 TLEFVDGEFNTKYNW
+1129 
-1144 KVSEDGRTVST
+1144 
-1155 DYLKDSKVEKYKKD
+1155 KKD
-1169 ANGKI
+1169 ASGKI

-1191 KVNEVITNIADIT
+1191 EVNEAITNIADIT

-1223 VNLPEDNQLPSYKD
+1223 VKLPEDDQLPSYKD
-1237 DETGD
+1237 DEKGD
-1242 YVPGQQDDDDFE
+1242 YIPGQQDDDDFE
-1254 KVVIKPFDLA
+1254 KVIIKPFDLA

-1302 DVVTSDI
+1302 DVVTSDV

-1340 PDNETNKDYRWVMYD
+1340 PDNETNKEYRWIMYD
-1355 KDGNK
+1355 KDGNETK
-1360 TDDVSKAVKIRTDYL
+1360 DVSSAVKIRTDYL
-1375 SKEQGEAKMKED
+1375 SKEQGEAKMEED

-1454 IPDEWND
+1454 IPDQWNE

-1511 VKVELNRKKLSKVTV
+1511 VKVDLNRKKLNKVTV
-1526 KFRYSIRVTNEG
+1526 KFRYSIRITNQG
-1538 DIAGYAKEVKDY
+1538 DIAGYAKEIKDY
-1550 VPAGLK
+1550 VPEGLK
-1556 FVAADNPGWTDL
+1556 FVAEDNPGWTDL
-1568 GNNVITTNLL
+1568 GNNIITTNLL

-1588 ADVQVLLTWING
+1588 ADVQVLLTWVNR
-1600 QNNMGLKTNVA
+1600 QDNMGLKTNVA

-1620 GVPDRDSTPDN
+1620 GVPDIDSTPDN
-1631 KKDGEDD
+1631 KKPGEDD

-1646 SVSTGK
+1646 SISTGK
-1652 VKTYFALGFT
+1652 IKTYVALGIT
-1662 VLVMLAGG
+1662 VLVMLSSG

>member
-515 VNKDNMSDYKGNTSN
+515 VNKDNMTDYKGNTSN

-772 KKEDDNK
+772 KKEDDDK

-822 SNSEYLKDSNGNY
+822 SDSEYLKDSNGNY

-847 TIGTDGKLVTTATY
+847 TI
-861 NHPKTP
+861 
-867 VEVSSS
+867 
-873 DIVVYMLRVYN
+873 
-884 EGEIDGYATE
+884 
-894 IKDHLPPTLEFV
+894 
-906 NSEFNTKYN
+906 
-915 WKVSEDGRTVS
+915 
-926 TDYLKDSKVEKYR
+926 
-939 KDANG
+939 
-944 KIVLNYVEIP
+944 
-954 IMCKVK
+954 
-960 NTVNADEIITN
+960 
-971 IADITKFTDGDKNTI
+971 
-986 KDRDSEE
+986 
-993 DNVNLP
+993 
-999 EDSKLPSY
+999 
-1007 KDDEK
+1007 
-1012 GNYVPGQQDD
+1012 
-1022 DDFEKVKVKPF
+1022 
-1033 DLALRK
+1033 
-1039 FIIAVSSDTEI
+1039 
-1050 SDNEYLKDS
+1050 
-1059 KGNYTRAPQV
+1059 
-1069 DTSKLNTTG
+1069 G

-1123 KDHLPS
+1123 KDHLPP

-1340 PDNETNKDYRWVMYD
+1340 PDNETNKGYRWVMYD

-1511 VKVELNRKKLSKVTV
+1511 VKVELNRKKLNKVTV

>member
-1 MKSRKL
+1 MKSKKL
-7 RLSIFLFAISLFAIL
+7 KLSILLFAISIFAIL
-22 FIPHSVEASTPL
+22 FMPHSVEASTKL

-49 TPENMGYSIK
+49 TPANMGYSIK

-87 NYSTALTLYCVKAG
+87 NYSTDLTLYCVKAG

-108 TDTSTGTS
+108 TDQTTGSS
-116 KPAIKRATYTTS
+116 KPAIKRATYTTA
-128 YNLVKD
+128 YNLLRD

-143 RNSTLYSLVSTDNY
+143 TNKTLYSLVSTDNY

-164 DLMYIPEESTAQE
+164 DLMYIPEKSTAQE
-177 KTDLINAALKAN
+177 KTELINAALKAN
-189 NVNAANYNTALTD
+189 NINPANYNTSLTD

-243 SMSEYTSLQDYNPIV
+243 TMSEYTSLQDYNPIV
-258 DGNKSEA
+258 DGNQTEA

-272 ACYLYDYLINT
+272 ATYLYDYLVNT
-283 AKANISKYKDGTITS
+283 AKANIAKYKDGTITP
-298 KSKITLYTDP
+298 KSKVTLYTDP
-308 NVEDHQPII
+308 TVEDHQPVI
-317 SIEKEKPFDLALR
+317 SIEKETPFDMALR
-330 KYITKVTTKG
+330 KYITKVTTKEG
-340 GTTTDLSNST
+340 KTTDLSSST
-350 STTRVPS
+350 STTRNPS
-357 INTSTIDTE
+357 IDTATIDTE
-366 FTATYKH
+366 YTATYKH

-380 KTGDVVTYN
+380 KTGDIVTYN

-394 EGSKAGRA
+394 EGTKAGRV
-402 TKIVDQLPTGLV
+402 TKIVDQLPTGLK
-414 FTSLSDSAKNIYDAT
+414 FSSLSESAKNIYDAT
-429 WDATTNSV
+429 WDATTNKV
-437 TFTRKSSNTDNLAAY
+437 TFVRKSTNTENLAAY

-462 EFTCTVTKKASNTNK
+462 EFTCEVTKKASTTDK
-477 EILTNVAWISEEY
+477 EVLTNVAWIAEEY
-490 NSVDNLTITKT
+490 NAVDNLTITKT
-501 VGDDRD
+501 KGDDRD
-507 SEPDTKPS
+507 SEPETKPN
-515 VNKDNMSDYKGNTSN
+515 VNKDNMSNYKGNTSN

-555 QPNEFDLKLI
+555 LPNEFDLKLI
-565 KRISEVNNVKVPERI
+565 KRITEVNDVKVPERI
-580 KSVDTSKLNTVGSDG
+580 QSVDTSKLNTVGADG
-595 KLITTATYKMDK
+595 KKITTATYKMDK
-607 NPVAVKKGDIIK
+607 NPVSVKKGDIVK

-624 YNEGAT
+624 YNEGAM

-640 VPEGLEFVWSE
+640 VPEGLEFIWSE

-656 LDKDTTLSQT
+656 LNKDTTLTKS

-681 TINKDTNKIEVV
+681 TINKDTKKIEVI

-700 GEGAEKA
+700 GEGVEKS
-707 GTGTNLIKAFDSA
+707 GTGTNLIKAFDSEK
-720 TQTLDY
+720 QTLNY
-726 KDVYVYMKVV
+726 KEVYVYMKVI
-736 SDNIGGTTIRNEAAI
+736 SDNVGGSIIRNEAAI

-757 DGNDI
+757 DGNDV
-762 TDRDSTPEDW
+762 TDRDSTPEEW
-772 KKEDDNK
+772 KKENDDK
-779 YYDDDKK
+779 YYDDNKK

-794 EDYDNVILQ
+794 EDYDNIILQ
-803 NFDLALRK
+803 SFDLALRK
-811 FIIAVSPDVEI
+811 FIIAVSPDAEI
-822 SNSEYLKDSNGNY
+822 SE
-835 TRAPQ
+835 
-840 VDTSKLN
+840 
-847 TIGTDGKLVTTATY
+847 
-861 NHPKTP
+861 
-867 VEVSSS
+867 
-873 DIVVYMLRVYN
+873 
-884 EGEIDGYATE
+884 
-894 IKDHLPPTLEFV
+894 
-906 NSEFNTKYN
+906 
-915 WKVSEDGRTVS
+915 
-926 TDYLKDSKVEKYR
+926 
-939 KDANG
+939 
-944 KIVLNYVEIP
+944 
-954 IMCKVK
+954 
-960 NTVNADEIITN
+960 
-971 IADITKFTDGDKNTI
+971 
-986 KDRDSEE
+986 
-993 DNVNLP
+993 
-999 EDSKLPSY
+999 
-1007 KDDEK
+1007 
-1012 GNYVPGQQDD
+1012 
-1022 DDFEKVKVKPF
+1022 
-1033 DLALRK
+1033 
-1039 FIIAVSSDTEI
+1039 
-1050 SDNEYLKDS
+1050 NEYLKD
-1059 KGNYTRAPQV
+1059 KNGNYTRAPQV

-1078 TDGKLITTAT
+1078 TDGKIITTAT
-1088 YNHPKTPVEVNK
+1088 YNHPKDPVEVNK
-1100 NDVVVYMLR
+1100 DDIVVYMLR
-1109 VYNEGEVDGYATEI
+1109 VYNEGDIDGYATEI
-1123 KDHLPS
+1123 KDHLPP
-1129 TLEFVDGEFNTKYNW
+1129 TLEFVEGEFNDKYNW
-1144 KVSEDGRTVST
+1144 KVSKDGRTVTT
-1155 DYLKDSKVEKYKKD
+1155 DYLKESKIEKAKKD
-1169 ANGKI
+1169 TNGKI
-1174 VLNYVEVPIMCK
+1174 VLSYVEVPIMCK

-1209 NKNTIKDRD
+1209 DKNTIRDRD

-1223 VNLPEDNQLPSYKD
+1223 VKLPEDNQLPSYKD
-1237 DETGD
+1237 EETGD

-1254 KVVIKPFDLA
+1254 KVIIKPFDLA

-1274 TDVNTRIP
+1274 TEVNTRIP
-1282 QVKYDAENNKITYEH
+1282 QVKYDSENNKITYEH

-1302 DVVTSDI
+1302 DVVTNDI

-1321 KDGYAAEV
+1321 KDGYAAEI

-1340 PDNETNKDYRWVMYD
+1340 PDNETNKEYRWVMYD

-1360 TDDVSKAVKIRTDYL
+1360 TEDVSKAVKIRTDYL

-1387 SSLKENPYLLKAFD
+1387 TSLTENPYLLKAFD
-1401 GSKEISDENPDY
+1401 GSKEISEENPDNA
-1413 LDVKV
+1413 DVKV

-1443 KDGKDIDDIDS
+1443 KNGKDIDDIDS
-1454 IPDEWND
+1454 TPDKWNE

-1511 VKVELNRKKLSKVTV
+1511 VKVDLNRKKLNKVTV
-1526 KFRYSIRVTNEG
+1526 KFRYSIRITNEG
-1538 DIAGYAKEVKDY
+1538 DIAGYAKEIKDY

-1568 GNNVITTNLL
+1568 GNNIITTNLL

-1600 QNNMGLKTNVA
+1600 QNNMGLKTNIA

-1646 SVSTGK
+1646 SIATGK

-1662 VLVMLAGG
+1662 VLIMLAGG

>member
-7 RLSIFLFAISLFAIL
+7 RLTILLFAISLFAIL

-189 NVNAANYNTALTD
+189 NVNVANYNTALTD

-258 DGNKSEA
+258 NGNKSEA

-340 GTTTDLSNST
+340 GATTDLSNST

-751 TKDSDS
+751 TKDSDP

-762 TDRDSTPEDW
+762 IDRDSTPEDW
-772 KKEDDNK
+772 KKEDDDK

-822 SNSEYLKDSNGNY
+822 SGSEYLKDSNGNY

-847 TIGTDGKLVTTATY
+847 TVGKDGKLITTATY

-906 NSEFNTKYN
+906 NS
-915 WKVSEDGRTVS
+915 
-926 TDYLKDSKVEKYR
+926 
-939 KDANG
+939 
-944 KIVLNYVEIP
+944 
-954 IMCKVK
+954 
-960 NTVNADEIITN
+960 
-971 IADITKFTDGDKNTI
+971 
-986 KDRDSEE
+986 
-993 DNVNLP
+993 
-999 EDSKLPSY
+999 
-1007 KDDEK
+1007 
-1012 GNYVPGQQDD
+1012 
-1022 DDFEKVKVKPF
+1022 
-1033 DLALRK
+1033 
-1039 FIIAVSSDTEI
+1039 
-1050 SDNEYLKDS
+1050 
-1059 KGNYTRAPQV
+1059 
-1069 DTSKLNTTG
+1069 
-1078 TDGKLITTAT
+1078 
-1088 YNHPKTPVEVNK
+1088 
-1100 NDVVVYMLR
+1100 
-1109 VYNEGEVDGYATEI
+1109 
-1123 KDHLPS
+1123 
-1129 TLEFVDGEFNTKYNW
+1129 EFNTKYNW

-1223 VNLPEDNQLPSYKD
+1223 VNLPEDSQLPSYKD

-1274 TDVNTRIP
+1274 TGVTTRIP

-1302 DVVTSDI
+1302 DVVTSDV

-1340 PDNETNKDYRWVMYD
+1340 PDNETNKEYRWVMYD
-1355 KDGNK
+1355 KDGNT

-1499 TGHTPE
+1499 KGHTPE

-1511 VKVELNRKKLSKVTV
+1511 VKVELNRKKLNKVTV

-1631 KKDGEDD
+1631 KKEGEDD

-1652 VKTYFALGFT
+1652 VKTYFALGVT

>member
-1 MKSRKL
+1 MKSKKL
-7 RLSIFLFAISLFAIL
+7 KLSILLFAISIFAIL
-22 FIPHSVEASTPL
+22 FMPHSVEASTKL

-49 TPENMGYSIK
+49 TPANMGYSIK

-87 NYSTALTLYCVKAG
+87 NYSTDLTLYCVKAG

-108 TDTSTGTS
+108 TDQTTGSS
-116 KPAIKRATYTTS
+116 KPAIKRATYTTA
-128 YNLVKD
+128 YNLLRD

-143 RNSTLYSLVSTDNY
+143 TNKTLYSLVSTDNY

-164 DLMYIPEESTAQE
+164 DLMYIPEKSTAQE
-177 KTDLINAALKAN
+177 KTELINAALKAN
-189 NVNAANYNTALTD
+189 NINPANYNTSLTD

-243 SMSEYTSLQDYNPIV
+243 TMSEYTSLQDYNPIV
-258 DGNKSEA
+258 DGNQTEA

-272 ACYLYDYLINT
+272 ATYLYDYLVNT
-283 AKANISKYKDGTITS
+283 AKANIAKYKDGTITP
-298 KSKITLYTDP
+298 KSKVTLYTDP
-308 NVEDHQPII
+308 TVEDHQPVI
-317 SIEKEKPFDLALR
+317 SIEKETPFDMALR
-330 KYITKVTTKG
+330 KYITKVTTKEG
-340 GTTTDLSNST
+340 KTTDLSSST
-350 STTRVPS
+350 STTRNPS
-357 INTSTIDTE
+357 IDTATIDTE
-366 FTATYKH
+366 YTATYKH

-380 KTGDVVTYN
+380 KTGDIVTYN

-394 EGSKAGRA
+394 EGTKAGRV
-402 TKIVDQLPTGLV
+402 TKIVDQLPTGLK
-414 FTSLSDSAKNIYDAT
+414 FSSLSESAKNIYDAT
-429 WDATTNSV
+429 WDATTNKV
-437 TFTRKSSNTDNLAAY
+437 TFVRKSTNTENLAAY

-462 EFTCTVTKKASNTNK
+462 EFTCEVTKKASTTDK
-477 EILTNVAWISEEY
+477 EVLTNVAWIAEEY
-490 NSVDNLTITKT
+490 NAVDNLTITKT
-501 VGDDRD
+501 KGDDRD
-507 SEPDTKPS
+507 SEPETKPN
-515 VNKDNMSDYKGNTSN
+515 VNKDNMSNYKGNTSN

-555 QPNEFDLKLI
+555 LPNEFDLKLI
-565 KRISEVNNVKVPERI
+565 KRITEVNDVKVPERI
-580 KSVDTSKLNTVGSDG
+580 QSVDTSKLNTVGADG
-595 KLITTATYKMDK
+595 KIITTATYKMDK
-607 NPVAVKKGDIIK
+607 NPVSVKKGDIVK

-624 YNEGAT
+624 YNEGAM

-640 VPEGLEFVWSE
+640 VPEGLEFIWSE

-656 LDKDTTLSQT
+656 LNKDTTLTKS

-681 TINKDTNKIEVV
+681 TINKDTKKIEVI

-700 GEGAEKA
+700 GEGVEKS
-707 GTGTNLIKAFDSA
+707 GTGTNLIKAFDSEK
-720 TQTLDY
+720 QTLNY
-726 KDVYVYMKVV
+726 KEVYVYMKVI
-736 SDNIGGTTIRNEAAI
+736 SDNVGGSIIRNEAAI

-757 DGNDI
+757 DGNDV
-762 TDRDSTPEDW
+762 TDRDSTPEEW
-772 KKEDDNK
+772 KKENDDK
-779 YYDDDKK
+779 YYDDNKK

-794 EDYDNVILQ
+794 EDYDNIILQ
-803 NFDLALRK
+803 SFDLALRK
-811 FIIAVSPDVEI
+811 FIIAVSPDAEI
-822 SNSEYLKDSNGNY
+822 SE
-835 TRAPQ
+835 
-840 VDTSKLN
+840 
-847 TIGTDGKLVTTATY
+847 
-861 NHPKTP
+861 
-867 VEVSSS
+867 
-873 DIVVYMLRVYN
+873 
-884 EGEIDGYATE
+884 
-894 IKDHLPPTLEFV
+894 
-906 NSEFNTKYN
+906 
-915 WKVSEDGRTVS
+915 
-926 TDYLKDSKVEKYR
+926 
-939 KDANG
+939 
-944 KIVLNYVEIP
+944 
-954 IMCKVK
+954 
-960 NTVNADEIITN
+960 
-971 IADITKFTDGDKNTI
+971 
-986 KDRDSEE
+986 
-993 DNVNLP
+993 
-999 EDSKLPSY
+999 
-1007 KDDEK
+1007 
-1012 GNYVPGQQDD
+1012 
-1022 DDFEKVKVKPF
+1022 
-1033 DLALRK
+1033 
-1039 FIIAVSSDTEI
+1039 
-1050 SDNEYLKDS
+1050 NEYLKD
-1059 KGNYTRAPQV
+1059 KNGNYTRAPQV

-1078 TDGKLITTAT
+1078 TDGKIITTAT
-1088 YNHPKTPVEVNK
+1088 YNHPKDPVEVNK
-1100 NDVVVYMLR
+1100 DDIVVYMLR
-1109 VYNEGEVDGYATEI
+1109 VYNEGDIDGYATEI
-1123 KDHLPS
+1123 KDHLPP
-1129 TLEFVDGEFNTKYNW
+1129 TLEFVEGEFNDKYNW
-1144 KVSEDGRTVST
+1144 KVSKDGRTVTT
-1155 DYLKDSKVEKYKKD
+1155 DYLKESKIEKAKKD
-1169 ANGKI
+1169 TNGKI
-1174 VLNYVEVPIMCK
+1174 VLSYVEVPIMCK

-1209 NKNTIKDRD
+1209 DKNTIRDRD

-1223 VNLPEDNQLPSYKD
+1223 VKLPEDNQLPSYKD
-1237 DETGD
+1237 EETGD

-1254 KVVIKPFDLA
+1254 KVIIKPFDLA

-1274 TDVNTRIP
+1274 TEVNTRIP
-1282 QVKYDAENNKITYEH
+1282 QVKYDSENNKITYEH

-1302 DVVTSDI
+1302 DVVTNDI

-1321 KDGYAAEV
+1321 KDGYAAEI

-1340 PDNETNKDYRWVMYD
+1340 PDNETNKEYRWVMYD

-1360 TDDVSKAVKIRTDYL
+1360 TEDVSKAVKIRTDYL

-1387 SSLKENPYLLKAFD
+1387 TSLTENPYLLKAFD
-1401 GSKEISDENPDY
+1401 GSKEISEENPDNA
-1413 LDVKV
+1413 DVKV

-1443 KDGKDIDDIDS
+1443 KNGKDIDDIDS
-1454 IPDEWND
+1454 TPDKWNE

-1511 VKVELNRKKLSKVTV
+1511 VKVDLNRKKLNKVTV
-1526 KFRYSIRVTNEG
+1526 KFRYSIRITNEG
-1538 DIAGYAKEVKDY
+1538 DIAGYAKEIKDY
-1550 VPAGLK
+1550 IPAGLK
-1556 FVAADNPGWTDL
+1556 FVATDNPGWTDL
-1568 GNNVITTNLL
+1568 GNNRITTNLL

-1600 QNNMGLKTNVA
+1600 QNNMGLKTNIA

-1646 SVSTGK
+1646 SIATGK

-1662 VLVMLAGG
+1662 VLIMLAGG

>member
-1 MKSRKL
+1 MKSKKL
-7 RLSIFLFAISLFAIL
+7 KLSILLFAISIFAIL
-22 FIPHSVEASTPL
+22 FMPHSVEASTKL

-49 TPENMGYSIK
+49 TPANMGYSIK

-87 NYSTALTLYCVKAG
+87 NYSTDLTLYCVKAG

-108 TDTSTGTS
+108 TDQTTGSS
-116 KPAIKRATYTTS
+116 KPAIKRATYTTA
-128 YNLVKD
+128 YNLLRD

-143 RNSTLYSLVSTDNY
+143 TNKTLYSLVSTDNY

-164 DLMYIPEESTAQE
+164 DLMYIPEKSTAQE
-177 KTDLINAALKAN
+177 KTELINAALKAN
-189 NVNAANYNTALTD
+189 NINPANYNTSLTD

-243 SMSEYTSLQDYNPIV
+243 TMSEYTSLQDYNPIV
-258 DGNKSEA
+258 DGNQTEA

-272 ACYLYDYLINT
+272 ATYLYDYLVNT
-283 AKANISKYKDGTITS
+283 AKANIAKYKDGTITP
-298 KSKITLYTDP
+298 KSKVTLYTDP
-308 NVEDHQPII
+308 TVEDHQPVI
-317 SIEKEKPFDLALR
+317 SIEKETPFDMALR
-330 KYITKVTTKG
+330 KYITKVTTKEG
-340 GTTTDLSNST
+340 KTTDLSSST
-350 STTRVPS
+350 STTRNPS
-357 INTSTIDTE
+357 IDTATIDTE
-366 FTATYKH
+366 YTATYKH

-380 KTGDVVTYN
+380 KTGDIVTYN

-394 EGSKAGRA
+394 EGTKAGRV
-402 TKIVDQLPTGLV
+402 TKIVDQLPTGLK
-414 FTSLSDSAKNIYDAT
+414 FSSLSESAKNIYDAT
-429 WDATTNSV
+429 WDATTNKV
-437 TFTRKSSNTDNLAAY
+437 TFVRKSTNTENLAAY

-462 EFTCTVTKKASNTNK
+462 EFTCEVTKKASTTDK
-477 EILTNVAWISEEY
+477 EVLTNVAWIAEEY
-490 NSVDNLTITKT
+490 NAVDNLTITKT
-501 VGDDRD
+501 KGDDRD
-507 SEPDTKPS
+507 SEPETKPN
-515 VNKDNMSDYKGNTSN
+515 VNKDNMSNYKGNTSN

-555 QPNEFDLKLI
+555 LPNEFDLKLI
-565 KRISEVNNVKVPERI
+565 KRITEVNDVKVPERI
-580 KSVDTSKLNTVGSDG
+580 QSVDTSKLNTVGADG
-595 KLITTATYKMDK
+595 KIITTATYKMDK
-607 NPVAVKKGDIIK
+607 NPVSVKKGDIVK

-624 YNEGAT
+624 YNEGAM

-640 VPEGLEFVWSE
+640 VPEGLEFIWSE

-656 LDKDTTLSQT
+656 LNKDTTLTKS

-681 TINKDTNKIEVV
+681 TINKDTKKIEVI

-700 GEGAEKA
+700 GEGVEKS
-707 GTGTNLIKAFDSA
+707 GTGTNLIKAFDSEK
-720 TQTLDY
+720 QTLNY
-726 KDVYVYMKVV
+726 KEVYVYMKVI
-736 SDNIGGTTIRNEAAI
+736 SDNVGGSIIRNEAAI

-757 DGNDI
+757 DGNDV
-762 TDRDSTPEDW
+762 TDRDSTPEEW
-772 KKEDDNK
+772 KKENDDK
-779 YYDDDKK
+779 YYDDNKK

-794 EDYDNVILQ
+794 EDYDNIILQ
-803 NFDLALRK
+803 SFDLALRK
-811 FIIAVSPDVEI
+811 FIIAVSPDAEI
-822 SNSEYLKDSNGNY
+822 SE
-835 TRAPQ
+835 
-840 VDTSKLN
+840 
-847 TIGTDGKLVTTATY
+847 
-861 NHPKTP
+861 
-867 VEVSSS
+867 
-873 DIVVYMLRVYN
+873 
-884 EGEIDGYATE
+884 
-894 IKDHLPPTLEFV
+894 
-906 NSEFNTKYN
+906 
-915 WKVSEDGRTVS
+915 
-926 TDYLKDSKVEKYR
+926 
-939 KDANG
+939 
-944 KIVLNYVEIP
+944 
-954 IMCKVK
+954 
-960 NTVNADEIITN
+960 
-971 IADITKFTDGDKNTI
+971 
-986 KDRDSEE
+986 
-993 DNVNLP
+993 
-999 EDSKLPSY
+999 
-1007 KDDEK
+1007 
-1012 GNYVPGQQDD
+1012 
-1022 DDFEKVKVKPF
+1022 
-1033 DLALRK
+1033 
-1039 FIIAVSSDTEI
+1039 
-1050 SDNEYLKDS
+1050 NEYLKD
-1059 KGNYTRAPQV
+1059 KNGNYTRAPQV

-1078 TDGKLITTAT
+1078 TDGKIITTAT
-1088 YNHPKTPVEVNK
+1088 YNHPKDPVEVNK
-1100 NDVVVYMLR
+1100 DDIVVYMLR
-1109 VYNEGEVDGYATEI
+1109 VYNEGDIDGYATEI
-1123 KDHLPS
+1123 KDHLPP
-1129 TLEFVDGEFNTKYNW
+1129 TLEFVEGEFNDKYNW
-1144 KVSEDGRTVST
+1144 KVSKDGRTVTT
-1155 DYLKDSKVEKYKKD
+1155 DYLKESKIEKAKKD
-1169 ANGKI
+1169 TNGKK
-1174 VLNYVEVPIMCK
+1174 VLSYVEVPIMCK

-1209 NKNTIKDRD
+1209 DKNTIRDRD

-1223 VNLPEDNQLPSYKD
+1223 VKLPEDNQLPSYKD
-1237 DETGD
+1237 EETGD

-1254 KVVIKPFDLA
+1254 KVIIKPFDLA

-1274 TDVNTRIP
+1274 TEVNTRIP
-1282 QVKYDAENNKITYEH
+1282 QVKYDSENNKITYEH

-1302 DVVTSDI
+1302 DVVTNDI

-1321 KDGYAAEV
+1321 KDGYAAEI

-1340 PDNETNKDYRWVMYD
+1340 PDNETNKEYRWVMYD

-1360 TDDVSKAVKIRTDYL
+1360 TEDVSKAVKIRTDYL

-1387 SSLKENPYLLKAFD
+1387 TSLTENPYLLKAFD
-1401 GSKEISDENPDY
+1401 GSKEISEENPDNA
-1413 LDVKV
+1413 DVKV

-1443 KDGKDIDDIDS
+1443 KNGKDIDDIDS
-1454 IPDEWND
+1454 TPDKWNE

-1511 VKVELNRKKLSKVTV
+1511 VKVDLNRKKLNKVTV
-1526 KFRYSIRVTNEG
+1526 KFRYSIRITNEG
-1538 DIAGYAKEVKDY
+1538 DIAGYAKEIKDY
-1550 VPAGLK
+1550 IPAGLK
-1556 FVAADNPGWTDL
+1556 FVATDNPGWTDL
-1568 GNNVITTNLL
+1568 GNNIITTNLL

-1600 QNNMGLKTNVA
+1600 QNNMGLKTNIA

-1646 SVSTGK
+1646 SIATGK

-1662 VLVMLAGG
+1662 VLIMLAGG

>member
-7 RLSIFLFAISLFAIL
+7 RLTILLFVISLFAIL

-189 NVNAANYNTALTD
+189 NVNPLNYNTALTD

-258 DGNKSEA
+258 NGNKSEA

-340 GTTTDLSNST
+340 GATTDLSNST

-437 TFTRKSSNTDNLAAY
+437 TFTRKSNNTDNLAAY

-681 TINKDTNKIEVV
+681 TINKDTNKIEIV

-751 TKDSDS
+751 TKDSDP

-762 TDRDSTPEDW
+762 IDRDSTPEDW
-772 KKEDDNK
+772 KKEDDDK

-822 SNSEYLKDSNGNY
+822 SDSEYLKDSNGNY

-847 TIGTDGKLVTTATY
+847 TVGK
-861 NHPKTP
+861 
-867 VEVSSS
+867 
-873 DIVVYMLRVYN
+873 
-884 EGEIDGYATE
+884 
-894 IKDHLPPTLEFV
+894 
-906 NSEFNTKYN
+906 
-915 WKVSEDGRTVS
+915 
-926 TDYLKDSKVEKYR
+926 
-939 KDANG
+939 
-944 KIVLNYVEIP
+944 
-954 IMCKVK
+954 
-960 NTVNADEIITN
+960 
-971 IADITKFTDGDKNTI
+971 
-986 KDRDSEE
+986 
-993 DNVNLP
+993 
-999 EDSKLPSY
+999 
-1007 KDDEK
+1007 
-1012 GNYVPGQQDD
+1012 
-1022 DDFEKVKVKPF
+1022 
-1033 DLALRK
+1033 
-1039 FIIAVSSDTEI
+1039 
-1050 SDNEYLKDS
+1050 
-1059 KGNYTRAPQV
+1059 
-1069 DTSKLNTTG
+1069 
-1078 TDGKLITTAT
+1078 DGKLITTAT

-1123 KDHLPS
+1123 KDHLPP

-1223 VNLPEDNQLPSYKD
+1223 VNLPEDSQLPSYKD

-1274 TDVNTRIP
+1274 TGVTTRIP

-1302 DVVTSDI
+1302 DVVTSDV

-1340 PDNETNKDYRWVMYD
+1340 PDNETNKEYRWVMYD
-1355 KDGNK
+1355 KDGNT

-1511 VKVELNRKKLSKVTV
+1511 VKVELNRKKLNKVTV

-1631 KKDGEDD
+1631 KKEGEDD

>member
-7 RLSIFLFAISLFAIL
+7 RLTILLFAISLFAIL

-189 NVNAANYNTALTD
+189 NVNVANYNTALTD

-258 DGNKSEA
+258 NGNKSEA

-340 GTTTDLSNST
+340 GATTDLSNST

-751 TKDSDS
+751 TKDSDP

-762 TDRDSTPEDW
+762 IDRDSTPEDW
-772 KKEDDNK
+772 KKEDDDK

-822 SNSEYLKDSNGNY
+822 SGSEYLKDSNGNY

-847 TIGTDGKLVTTATY
+847 TVGKDGKLITTATY

-894 IKDHLPPTLEFV
+894 IKDHLPP
-906 NSEFNTKYN
+906 
-915 WKVSEDGRTVS
+915 
-926 TDYLKDSKVEKYR
+926 
-939 KDANG
+939 
-944 KIVLNYVEIP
+944 
-954 IMCKVK
+954 
-960 NTVNADEIITN
+960 
-971 IADITKFTDGDKNTI
+971 
-986 KDRDSEE
+986 
-993 DNVNLP
+993 
-999 EDSKLPSY
+999 
-1007 KDDEK
+1007 
-1012 GNYVPGQQDD
+1012 
-1022 DDFEKVKVKPF
+1022 
-1033 DLALRK
+1033 
-1039 FIIAVSSDTEI
+1039 
-1050 SDNEYLKDS
+1050 
-1059 KGNYTRAPQV
+1059 
-1069 DTSKLNTTG
+1069 
-1078 TDGKLITTAT
+1078 
-1088 YNHPKTPVEVNK
+1088 
-1100 NDVVVYMLR
+1100 
-1109 VYNEGEVDGYATEI
+1109 
-1123 KDHLPS
+1123 

-1223 VNLPEDNQLPSYKD
+1223 VNLPEDSQLPSYKD

-1274 TDVNTRIP
+1274 TGVTTRIP

-1302 DVVTSDI
+1302 DVVTSDV

-1340 PDNETNKDYRWVMYD
+1340 PDNETNKEYRWVMYD
-1355 KDGNK
+1355 KDGNT

-1511 VKVELNRKKLSKVTV
+1511 VKVELNRKKLNKVTV

-1631 KKDGEDD
+1631 KKEGEDD

>member
-7 RLSIFLFAISLFAIL
+7 RLTILLFAISLFAIL

-189 NVNAANYNTALTD
+189 NVNVANYNTALTD

-258 DGNKSEA
+258 NGNKSEA

-340 GTTTDLSNST
+340 GATTDLSNST

-751 TKDSDS
+751 TKDSDP

-762 TDRDSTPEDW
+762 IDRDSTPEDW
-772 KKEDDNK
+772 KKEDDDK

-822 SNSEYLKDSNGNY
+822 SGSEYLKDSNGNY

-847 TIGTDGKLVTTATY
+847 TVGKDGKLITTATY

-906 NSEFNTKYN
+906 NS
-915 WKVSEDGRTVS
+915 
-926 TDYLKDSKVEKYR
+926 
-939 KDANG
+939 
-944 KIVLNYVEIP
+944 
-954 IMCKVK
+954 
-960 NTVNADEIITN
+960 
-971 IADITKFTDGDKNTI
+971 
-986 KDRDSEE
+986 
-993 DNVNLP
+993 
-999 EDSKLPSY
+999 
-1007 KDDEK
+1007 
-1012 GNYVPGQQDD
+1012 
-1022 DDFEKVKVKPF
+1022 
-1033 DLALRK
+1033 
-1039 FIIAVSSDTEI
+1039 
-1050 SDNEYLKDS
+1050 
-1059 KGNYTRAPQV
+1059 
-1069 DTSKLNTTG
+1069 
-1078 TDGKLITTAT
+1078 
-1088 YNHPKTPVEVNK
+1088 
-1100 NDVVVYMLR
+1100 
-1109 VYNEGEVDGYATEI
+1109 
-1123 KDHLPS
+1123 
-1129 TLEFVDGEFNTKYNW
+1129 EFNTKYNW

-1223 VNLPEDNQLPSYKD
+1223 VNLPEDSQLPSYKD

-1274 TDVNTRIP
+1274 TGVTTRIP

-1302 DVVTSDI
+1302 DVVTSDV

-1340 PDNETNKDYRWVMYD
+1340 PDNETNKEYRWVMYD
-1355 KDGNK
+1355 KDGNT

-1511 VKVELNRKKLSKVTV
+1511 VKVELNRKKLNKVTV

-1631 KKDGEDD
+1631 KKEGEDD

>member
-7 RLSIFLFAISLFAIL
+7 RLTILLFAISLFAIL

-189 NVNAANYNTALTD
+189 NVNPLNYNTALTD

-258 DGNKSEA
+258 NGNKSEA

-340 GTTTDLSNST
+340 GATTDLSNST

-630 DGYASEISED
+630 DGYSSEISED

-751 TKDSDS
+751 TKDSDP

-762 TDRDSTPEDW
+762 IDRDSTPEDW
-772 KKEDDNK
+772 KKEDDDK

-822 SNSEYLKDSNGNY
+822 SGSEYLKDSNGNY

-847 TIGTDGKLVTTATY
+847 TVGK
-861 NHPKTP
+861 
-867 VEVSSS
+867 
-873 DIVVYMLRVYN
+873 
-884 EGEIDGYATE
+884 
-894 IKDHLPPTLEFV
+894 
-906 NSEFNTKYN
+906 
-915 WKVSEDGRTVS
+915 
-926 TDYLKDSKVEKYR
+926 
-939 KDANG
+939 
-944 KIVLNYVEIP
+944 
-954 IMCKVK
+954 
-960 NTVNADEIITN
+960 
-971 IADITKFTDGDKNTI
+971 
-986 KDRDSEE
+986 
-993 DNVNLP
+993 
-999 EDSKLPSY
+999 
-1007 KDDEK
+1007 
-1012 GNYVPGQQDD
+1012 
-1022 DDFEKVKVKPF
+1022 
-1033 DLALRK
+1033 
-1039 FIIAVSSDTEI
+1039 
-1050 SDNEYLKDS
+1050 
-1059 KGNYTRAPQV
+1059 
-1069 DTSKLNTTG
+1069 
-1078 TDGKLITTAT
+1078 DGKLITTAT

-1123 KDHLPS
+1123 KDHLPP

-1223 VNLPEDNQLPSYKD
+1223 VNLPEDSQLPSYKD

-1274 TDVNTRIP
+1274 TGVTTRIP

-1302 DVVTSDI
+1302 DVVTSDV

-1340 PDNETNKDYRWVMYD
+1340 PDNETNKEYRWVMYD
-1355 KDGNK
+1355 KDGNT

-1511 VKVELNRKKLSKVTV
+1511 VKVELNRKKLNKVTV

-1631 KKDGEDD
+1631 KKEGEDD

>member
-7 RLSIFLFAISLFAIL
+7 RLTILLFAISLFAIL

-189 NVNAANYNTALTD
+189 NVNPLNYNTALTD

-258 DGNKSEA
+258 NGNKSEA

-340 GTTTDLSNST
+340 GATTDLSNST

-580 KSVDTSKLNTVGSDG
+580 KSVDTSKLNTVDSDG

-693 TTNYLAK
+693 TTSYLAK

-762 TDRDSTPEDW
+762 IDRDSTPEDW
-772 KKEDDNK
+772 KKEDDDK

-822 SNSEYLKDSNGNY
+822 SDSEYLKDSNGNY

-847 TIGTDGKLVTTATY
+847 TVGK
-861 NHPKTP
+861 
-867 VEVSSS
+867 
-873 DIVVYMLRVYN
+873 
-884 EGEIDGYATE
+884 
-894 IKDHLPPTLEFV
+894 
-906 NSEFNTKYN
+906 
-915 WKVSEDGRTVS
+915 
-926 TDYLKDSKVEKYR
+926 
-939 KDANG
+939 
-944 KIVLNYVEIP
+944 
-954 IMCKVK
+954 
-960 NTVNADEIITN
+960 
-971 IADITKFTDGDKNTI
+971 
-986 KDRDSEE
+986 
-993 DNVNLP
+993 
-999 EDSKLPSY
+999 
-1007 KDDEK
+1007 
-1012 GNYVPGQQDD
+1012 
-1022 DDFEKVKVKPF
+1022 
-1033 DLALRK
+1033 
-1039 FIIAVSSDTEI
+1039 
-1050 SDNEYLKDS
+1050 
-1059 KGNYTRAPQV
+1059 
-1069 DTSKLNTTG
+1069 
-1078 TDGKLITTAT
+1078 DGKLITTAT

-1223 VNLPEDNQLPSYKD
+1223 VNLPEDSKLPSYKD

-1274 TDVNTRIP
+1274 TGVTTRIP

-1302 DVVTSDI
+1302 DVVTSDV

-1340 PDNETNKDYRWVMYD
+1340 PDNETNKEYRWVMYD
-1355 KDGNK
+1355 KDGNT
-1360 TDDVSKAVKIRTDYL
+1360 TDEVSKAVKIRTDYL

-1387 SSLKENPYLLKAFD
+1387 LSLKENPYLLKAFD

-1511 VKVELNRKKLSKVTV
+1511 VKVELNRKKLNKVTV

>member
-7 RLSIFLFAISLFAIL
+7 RLTILLFAISLFAIL

-189 NVNAANYNTALTD
+189 NVNPLNYNTALTD

-258 DGNKSEA
+258 NGNKSEA

-340 GTTTDLSNST
+340 GATTDLSNST

-751 TKDSDS
+751 TKDSDP

-762 TDRDSTPEDW
+762 IDRDSTPEDW
-772 KKEDDNK
+772 KKEDDDK

-822 SNSEYLKDSNGNY
+822 SGSEYLKDSNGNY

-847 TIGTDGKLVTTATY
+847 TVGKDGKLITTATY

-894 IKDHLPPTLEFV
+894 IKDHLPP
-906 NSEFNTKYN
+906 
-915 WKVSEDGRTVS
+915 
-926 TDYLKDSKVEKYR
+926 
-939 KDANG
+939 
-944 KIVLNYVEIP
+944 
-954 IMCKVK
+954 
-960 NTVNADEIITN
+960 
-971 IADITKFTDGDKNTI
+971 
-986 KDRDSEE
+986 
-993 DNVNLP
+993 
-999 EDSKLPSY
+999 
-1007 KDDEK
+1007 
-1012 GNYVPGQQDD
+1012 
-1022 DDFEKVKVKPF
+1022 
-1033 DLALRK
+1033 
-1039 FIIAVSSDTEI
+1039 
-1050 SDNEYLKDS
+1050 
-1059 KGNYTRAPQV
+1059 
-1069 DTSKLNTTG
+1069 
-1078 TDGKLITTAT
+1078 
-1088 YNHPKTPVEVNK
+1088 
-1100 NDVVVYMLR
+1100 
-1109 VYNEGEVDGYATEI
+1109 
-1123 KDHLPS
+1123 

-1223 VNLPEDNQLPSYKD
+1223 VNLPEDSQLPSYKD

-1274 TDVNTRIP
+1274 TGVTTRIP

-1302 DVVTSDI
+1302 DVVTSDV

-1340 PDNETNKDYRWVMYD
+1340 PDNETNKEYRWVMYD
-1355 KDGNK
+1355 KDGNT

-1511 VKVELNRKKLSKVTV
+1511 VKVELNRKKLNKVTV

-1631 KKDGEDD
+1631 KKEGEDD